1 MRCPRRRVA
10 AAHALSIVT
19 AQNGGV
25 QPDPKAASA
34 LGVASSAMSL
44 RDTIVEVE
52 DFDLEQKFTLVRGRV
67 LLTGVQALVRLP
79 IDQHRADA
87 RRGLRTATFISGYQG
102 SPLGTVDLTIERH
115 RDVLDAH
122 DVVWVPGVNE
132 ELAASAVW
140 GSQEPLLGPLR
151 SHDGVVG
158 MWYGKGPGVD
168 RCGDVF
174 KHANFKGTAPNGGVL
189 ALAGDDPLAK
199 SSTLPT
205 QVEPSFY
212 DAQIPI
218 LYPGSM
224 QEIIDLGL
232 HGIALS
238 RYSGLWVAFKI
249 VTTIADGFGIA
260 EVAPDRIVPTLPE
273 LEIDGRPWR
282 HAQRP
287 GLVTPLSLEQERD
300 IAYGRLEAA
309 VAYAAANG
317 LNEISGATG
326 AARLGIAAA
335 GRTFAELRQALADL
349 GLDDD
354 ALRRFGI
361 RLLRLGMVWPMEPE
375 IVRRF
380 AGGLNEILVLDEKR
394 AFIELFVRDI
404 LYGRAGAPRI
414 VGKTDERG
422 RRLVPADG
430 ELSADRIAAVV
441 ADRLRSGV
449 LGGEVGSLP
458 VAVEARLAL
467 IEAASKAGA
476 AEVARAP
483 YWCSGC
489 PHNRS
494 TAVPD
499 GSFAAAGVGCH
510 AMALWIDDRAK
521 VVHQMGGE
529 GATWIGRAPF
539 TDRPHMFQNVG
550 DGTFFHSASLAVRAA
565 VAAGVDITYKILY
578 NGAVAMTGGQD
589 VAGVMGVPE
598 LTRAMAAEGVGRII
612 VCSDEPGRHAG
623 GGPLATGA
631 EVWGRDRLEEAQLL
645 LRDTPGVTVL
655 IYDQQCAAEK
665 RRERKRGLRP
675 TPTKRIFINEAV
687 CEGCG
692 DCGAKSHCLSVQ
704 PVDTELGPK
713 TRIHQSS
720 CNFDYTCIEG
730 DCPSFIRVKTRTAKN
745 RTAGTAAGAASASGA
760 AGAARTV
767 RAQPPADI
775 EEPDR
780 PVPGPGG
787 YAVFMAGVGG
797 TGVVTVSQVL
807 ATAALLDGLHVL
819 GLDQTGL
826 SQKGGPV
833 VSHLRFFDGEASGAN
848 LIGAGDADCY
858 LGLDLLVAA
867 DPKNLTRADPARTL
881 AVVST
886 SKLPTGDMVAH
897 PDETYPDI
905 DGLLSA
911 IDGATRAGDSVR
923 LDADR
928 MADAL
933 LGTAMPANVLAL
945 GAAYQAGGI
954 PVSAV
959 SIERAIE
966 LNGVAVAANIA
977 AFRWGRVYRRDGA
990 DGLVS
995 LAGVAAAATS
1005 PEAPVAAPGL
1015 GLDSVPA
1022 RAKAAAKALV
1032 QASGLAQVPGPA
1044 GAALAE
1050 MVERRAADLV
1060 DYQSA
1065 GLASE
1070 YVDFVAAASARE
1082 REVMGE
1088 RTELAAAVAHYLYKL
1103 TAYKD
1108 EYEVARLHLRPG
1120 LRQALRDAV
1129 GEYAGYRILLHPP
1142 ALRALG
1148 LKRKISL
1155 GPLQRPALAVLKAMR
1170 RLRGT
1175 PLDLFGYAK
1184 VRRVERQL
1192 IADYRALMEAELDTL
1207 TPDTCERA
1215 VKLAQLPEVIR
1226 GYEDVKLAGVDR
1238 FREQVRAIRNP
1249 DTQPVTLTP
1258 KPAS

>member
-1 MRCPRRRVA
+1 M
-10 AAHALSIVT
+10 L
-19 AQNGGV
+19 Q
-25 QPDPKAASA
+25 
-34 LGVASSAMSL
+34 
-44 RDTIVEVE
+44 
-52 DFDLEQKFTLVRGRV
+52 DFDLDQKFTLERGRV

-87 RRGLRTATFISGYQG
+87 ARGLDTATFISGYQG
-102 SPLGTVDLTIERH
+102 SPLGTVDLTIERNKAL
-115 RDVLDAH
+115 LDAH

-132 ELAASAVW
+132 ELAATAVW

-174 KHANFKGTAPNGGVL
+174 KHGNFKGTAPNGGVL
-189 ALAGDDPLAK
+189 VLAGDDPMAK

-205 QVEPSFY
+205 QVEPAFY

-218 LYPGSM
+218 LYPGSI
-224 QEIIDLGL
+224 QEVLDLGL

-260 EVAPDRIVPTLPE
+260 EVAPDRVVPTCPE
-273 LEIDGRPWR
+273 LEIDGRPWQ
-282 HAQRP
+282 HTQRP
-287 GLVTPLSLEQERD
+287 GLVTPMSLEQEKD
-300 IAYGRLEAA
+300 IAYGRLDAA

-349 GLDDD
+349 GLDEDD
-354 ALRRFGI
+354 LRRFGI
-361 RLLRLGMVWPMEPE
+361 RLLRLGMVWPMEPD

-380 AGGLNEILVLDEKR
+380 ARGLDEILVLDEKR
-394 AFIELFVRDI
+394 AFIELFLRDI
-404 LYGRAGAPRI
+404 LYGSAGAPRV
-414 VGKTDERG
+414 VGKTDELG

-441 ADRLRSGV
+441 ANRFRSGV
-449 LGGEVGSLP
+449 LGGELGALP
-458 VAVEARLAL
+458 VAVEARVAL
-467 IEAASKAGA
+467 IEAAAKAGA
-476 AEVARAP
+476 AEVARSP

-494 TAVPD
+494 TMVPD
-499 GSFAAAGVGCH
+499 GSFAGAGVGCH
-510 AMALWIDDRAK
+510 AMALWIDDRAGI
-521 VVHQMGGE
+521 VHQMGGE

-539 TDRPHMFQNVG
+539 TGRAHMFQNVG

-589 VAGVMGVPE
+589 VAGALGVPE
-598 LTRAMAAEGVGRII
+598 LTQSMAAEGATRII
-612 VCSDEPGRHAG
+612 VCSDDPDRHDTGAA
-623 GGPLATGA
+623 LAAGA
-631 EVWGRDRLEEAQLL
+631 EVWSRDRLEEAQLL

-675 TPTKRIFINEAV
+675 TPTRRIFINEAV

-704 PVDTELGPK
+704 PVETELGTK

-730 DCPSFIRVKTRTAKN
+730 DCPSFIEVRTRPAKTRTADT
-745 RTAGTAAGAASASGA
+745 RPGDAPA
-760 AGAARTV
+760 AGAARAART
-767 RAQPPADI
+767 QPPADI
-775 EEPDR
+775 AEPER

-807 ATAALLDGLHVL
+807 ATAALLDGLDIL

-833 VSHLRFFDGEASGAN
+833 VSHLRFFAGEASGAN

-867 DPKNLTRADPARTL
+867 DPKNLTRADPERTL

-897 PDETYPDI
+897 VDETYPEV
-905 DGLLSA
+905 DGMLA
-911 IDGATRAGDSVR
+911 TIDGATRAGAGIR

-954 PVSAV
+954 PVSAA

-966 LNGVAVAANIA
+966 LNGVAVKANIA
-977 AFRWGRVYRRDGA
+977 AFRWGRVYVREGA

-995 LAGVAAAATS
+995 LAGVAPAATS
-1005 PEAPVAAPGL
+1005 PDQAAAVPGM
-1015 GLDSVPA
+1015 GLDAVPA
-1022 RAKAAAKALV
+1022 GSRAKARSLM
-1032 QASGLAQVPGPA
+1032 QESGLISAPGA
-1044 GAALAE
+1044 GAAALAE
-1050 MVERRAADLV
+1050 LVEQRAADLV
-1060 DYQSA
+1060 DYQSTA
-1065 GLASE
+1065 LASA
-1070 YVDFVAAASARE
+1070 YVDFVDAASARE
-1082 REVMGE
+1082 REVMGD
-1088 RTELAAAVAHYLYKL
+1088 RTDLAEAVARYLYKL

-1120 LRQALRDAV
+1120 VRDAV
-1129 GEYAGYRILLHPP
+1129 HDAVGDFTGYRILLHPP
-1142 ALRALG
+1142 VLRALG

-1155 GPLQRPALAVLKAMR
+1155 GPFQQPALGLLKAMR

-1184 VRRVERQL
+1184 VRRIEREL
-1192 IADYRALMEAELDTL
+1192 ITEYRTLMETELDAL
-1207 TPDTCERA
+1207 TPERYERA
-1215 VKLAQLPEVIR
+1215 VKLAQLPDVIR
-1226 GYEDVKLAGVDR
+1226 GYEDVKLAGVER
-1238 FREQVRAIRNP
+1238 FHEEMRAIRSP
-1249 DTQPVTLTP
+1249 GARPVALTS
-1258 KPAS
+1258 KPTG

>member
-1 MRCPRRRVA
+1 M
-10 AAHALSIVT
+10 
-19 AQNGGV
+19 Q
-25 QPDPKAASA
+25 Q
-34 LGVASSAMSL
+34 
-44 RDTIVEVE
+44 
-52 DFDLEQKFTLVRGRV
+52 DFDLDQKFTLERGRV

-87 RRGLRTATFISGYQG
+87 ARGLRTATFISGYQG
-102 SPLGTVDLTIERH
+102 SPLGTVDLTIERN
-115 RDVLDAH
+115 LDLLTAH

-132 ELAASAVW
+132 ELAATAVW
-140 GSQEPLLGPLR
+140 GSQEPLLGPLAR
-151 SHDGVVG
+151 HDGVVG

-174 KHANFKGTAPNGGVL
+174 KHGNFKGTAPNGGVL
-189 ALAGDDPLAK
+189 VLAGDDPMAK

-238 RYSGLWVAFKI
+238 RYSGLWVAFKV
-249 VTTIADGFGIA
+249 VTTVADGFGIA
-260 EVAPDRIVPTLPE
+260 EVAPDRVVPTLPE
-273 LEIDGRPWR
+273 LEIDGQPWR

-287 GLVTPLSLEQERD
+287 GLVTPMSLEQEKD
-300 IAYGRLEAA
+300 IAYGRLDAA

-335 GRTFAELRQALADL
+335 GRTFQELRQALRDL

-354 ALRRFGI
+354 ALHRFGI
-361 RLLRLGMVWPMEPE
+361 RLLRIQMVWPLEPE

-404 LYGRAGAPRI
+404 LYGRAGAPRV
-414 VGKTDERG
+414 VGKTDELG

-449 LGGEVGSLP
+449 LGGEVGALP

-476 AEVARAP
+476 AEVARLP

-494 TAVPD
+494 TVVPE

-510 AMALWIDDRAK
+510 AMALWIDERAQ

-589 VAGVMGVPE
+589 VAGVIGVPE
-598 LTRAMAAEGVGRII
+598 LTQSMAAEGVSRTI
-612 VCSDEPGRHAG
+612 VCSDDPDRHTG
-623 GGPLATGA
+623 GGPLAPGA
-631 EVWGRDRLEEAQLL
+631 EIWGRDRLEEAQLL

-675 TPTKRIFINEAV
+675 TPTRRIFINEAV

-704 PVDTELGPK
+704 PVDTELGTK

-730 DCPSFIRVKTRTAKN
+730 DCPSFIRVKTRAAKT
-745 RTAGTAAGAASASGA
+745 RAAGAKAPA
-760 AGAARTV
+760 AGAV
-767 RAQPPADI
+767 RNVQAQPPADI
-775 EEPDR
+775 AEPDR

-787 YAVFMAGVGG
+787 YGVFMAGVGG

-807 ATAALLDGLHVL
+807 ATAALLDGLDVI

-848 LIGAGDADCY
+848 LIGAGGTDCY
-858 LGLDLLVAA
+858 LGMDLLVAA
-867 DPKNLTRADPARTL
+867 DPKNLAKADRDRTL

-897 PDETYPDI
+897 TEETYPDT
-905 DGLLSA
+905 DRLLA
-911 IDGATRAGDSVR
+911 TIDGATRAGAGVR

-933 LGTAMPANVLAL
+933 LGTAMPANVLVL

-954 PVSAV
+954 PVSAAA
-959 SIERAIE
+959 IERAIE

-977 AFRWGRVYRRDGA
+977 AFRWGRLYRRDGI

-995 LAGVAAAATS
+995 VAGIAGVAPAS
-1005 PEAPVAAPGL
+1005 APGDGDAPSL

-1022 RAKAAAKALV
+1022 RAKAAARVLV
-1032 QASGLAQVPGPA
+1032 ENSGLAASTTEA

-1050 MVERRAADLV
+1050 TVERRAADLV
-1060 DYQSA
+1060 DYQSRE
-1065 GLASE
+1065 LASA
-1070 YVDFVAAASARE
+1070 YVDFVDAASARE
-1082 REVMGE
+1082 REVMGD
-1088 RTELAAAVAHYLYKL
+1088 RTELADAVARYLYKL

-1120 LRQALRDAV
+1120 MADAMRNAV
-1129 GEYAGYRILLHPP
+1129 GDFAGYRILLHPP
-1142 ALRALG
+1142 VLRALG

-1155 GPLQRPALAVLKAMR
+1155 GPFQRPVLAVLKGLR

-1175 PLDLFGYAK
+1175 PFDVFGYAG
-1184 VRRVERQL
+1184 VRRTEREL
-1192 IADYRALMEAELDTL
+1192 IAEYRSLMEAELDAL
-1207 TPDTCERA
+1207 TPDTYDRA
-1215 VKLAQLPEVIR
+1215 LKLAQLPDVIR
-1226 GYEDVKLAGVDR
+1226 GYEDVKLANVER
-1238 FREQVRAIRNP
+1238 FREQVRAIRSP
-1249 DTQPVTLTP
+1249 GTRPVALTA
-1258 KPAS
+1258 KPAG

>member
-1 MRCPRRRVA
+1 M
-10 AAHALSIVT
+10 
-19 AQNGGV
+19 
-25 QPDPKAASA
+25 
-34 LGVASSAMSL
+34 
-44 RDTIVEVE
+44 E
-52 DFDLEQKFTLVRGRV
+52 DFDLDQKFTLERGRV
-67 LLTGVQALVRLP
+67 LLTGIQALVRLP

-87 RRGLRTATFISGYQG
+87 ARGLRTATFISGYQG
-102 SPLGTVDLTIERH
+102 SPLGTVDLTIERNMA
-115 RDVLDAH
+115 LMEAH

-132 ELAASAVW
+132 ELAATAVW
-140 GSQEPLLGPLR
+140 GSQEPLLGPLAR
-151 SHDGVVG
+151 HDGVVG

-174 KHANFKGTAPNGGVL
+174 KHANFKGTAANGGVL
-189 ALAGDDPLAK
+189 VLAGDDPMAK

-205 QVEPSFY
+205 QVEPTFY
-212 DAQIPI
+212 DAQMPV

-238 RYSGLWVAFKI
+238 RYSGLWTAFKV

-260 EVAPDRIVPTLPE
+260 EVAPDRVVPIDPG
-273 LEIDGRPWR
+273 LEIDGEPWR
-282 HAQRP
+282 HVQRP
-287 GLVTPLSLEQERD
+287 GLVTPLSLEQEKD

-326 AARLGIAAA
+326 VARLGIVAA
-335 GRTFAELRQALADL
+335 GRTFQELRQALGDL

-354 ALRRFGI
+354 GLRRFGI
-361 RLLRLGMVWPMEPE
+361 RLLRMGMVWPMERE

-380 AGGLNEILVLDEKR
+380 AGGLDEILVLDEKR

-404 LYGRAGAPRI
+404 LYGRAGAPRV

-449 LGGEVGSLP
+449 LGGEVGALP

-467 IEAASKAGA
+467 IEAAAAAGA
-476 AEVARAP
+476 AEVARTP

-494 TAVPD
+494 TVVPD
-499 GSFAAAGVGCH
+499 GSFVGAGVGCH
-510 AMALWIDDRAK
+510 AMALWIDDRAQI
-521 VVHQMGGE
+521 VHQMGGE

-539 TDRPHMFQNVG
+539 TDRSHMFQNVG

-589 VAGVMGVPE
+589 VAGAIDVPE
-598 LTRAMAAEGVGRII
+598 LTQSMDAEGVSRII
-612 VCSDEPGRHAG
+612 VCSDDPDRHTG
-623 GGPLATGA
+623 GGPLAEGA
-631 EVWGRDRLEEAQLL
+631 EVWGRGRLEEAQLA

-704 PVDTELGPK
+704 PVDTELGTK

-730 DCPSFIRVKTRTAKN
+730 DCPSFIQVKTRPAK
-745 RTAGTAAGAASASGA
+745 AKASVAAAAGAGRGAPSA
-760 AGAARTV
+760 
-767 RAQPPADI
+767 PPADI
-775 EEPDR
+775 AEPHR
-780 PVPGPGG
+780 PVPGPDG

-807 ATAALLDGLHVL
+807 ATAALLDGLDVM

-833 VSHLRFFDGEASGAN
+833 VSHLRFFDGEAKGAN
-848 LIGAGDADCY
+848 LIGAGGADCY

-867 DPKNLTRADPARTL
+867 DPKNLAKADPERTV

-886 SKLPTGDMVAH
+886 SKLPTGDMVSH
-897 PDETYPDI
+897 VEETYPDI
-905 DGLLSA
+905 DGMLSS
-911 IDGATRAGDSVR
+911 IDGATRTGASVR

-954 PVSAV
+954 PVSAA

-977 AFRWGRVYRRDGA
+977 AFRWGRVYVREGT

-995 LAGVAAAATS
+995 LAGVAPAATT
-1005 PEAPVAAPGL
+1005 ETAAAAPGL

-1022 RAKAAAKALV
+1022 RAKAIARSLV
-1032 QASGLAQVPGPA
+1032 QNSGLAAIPTDG
-1044 GAALAE
+1044 GAA
-1050 MVERRAADLV
+1050 MVETVQRRAADLV
-1060 DYQSA
+1060 DYQSRE
-1065 GLASE
+1065 LASQ
-1070 YVDFVAAASARE
+1070 YVDFVDAASARE
-1082 REVMGE
+1082 REVMGD
-1088 RTELAAAVAHYLYKL
+1088 RTELAEAVARYLYKL

-1108 EYEVARLHLRPG
+1108 EYEVGRLHLRPG
-1120 LRQALRDAV
+1120 VAEAMRDAV
-1129 GEYAGYRILLHPP
+1129 GDFAGYRILLHPP
-1142 ALRALG
+1142 VLRALG

-1155 GPLQRPALAVLKAMR
+1155 GPFQRPALVVLKALR

-1175 PLDLFGYAK
+1175 PFDLFGYAR
-1184 VRRVERQL
+1184 VRRVEREL
-1192 IADYRALMEAELDTL
+1192 IAEYRALMEAELDSL
-1207 TPDTCERA
+1207 TPATYERA
-1215 VKLAQLPEVIR
+1215 MKLAQLPDVIR
-1226 GYEDVKLAGVDR
+1226 GYEEVKLAGVQR
-1238 FREQVRAIRNP
+1238 FREQVRAIRSP
-1249 DTQPVTLTP
+1249 DASPVALTA
-1258 KPAS
+1258 KPGPRG

>member
-1 MRCPRRRVA
+1 M
-10 AAHALSIVT
+10 
-19 AQNGGV
+19 
-25 QPDPKAASA
+25 
-34 LGVASSAMSL
+34 
-44 RDTIVEVE
+44 E
-52 DFDLEQKFTLVRGRV
+52 DFDLDQKFTLERGRV
-67 LLTGVQALVRLP
+67 LLTGIQALVRLP

-87 RRGLRTATFISGYQG
+87 ARGLRTATFISGYQG
-102 SPLGTVDLTIERH
+102 SPLGTVDLTIERNMA
-115 RDVLDAH
+115 LMEAH

-132 ELAASAVW
+132 ELAATAVW
-140 GSQEPLLGPLR
+140 GSQEPLLGPLAR
-151 SHDGVVG
+151 HDGVVG

-174 KHANFKGTAPNGGVL
+174 KHANFKGTAAGGGVL
-189 ALAGDDPLAK
+189 VLAGDDPMAK

-205 QVEPSFY
+205 QVEPTFY
-212 DAQIPI
+212 DAQMPV

-238 RYSGLWVAFKI
+238 RYSGLWTAFKV

-260 EVAPDRIVPTLPE
+260 EVAPDRVVPIDPG
-273 LEIDGRPWR
+273 LEIDGEPWR
-282 HAQRP
+282 HVQRP
-287 GLVTPLSLEQERD
+287 GLVTPLSLEQEKD
-300 IAYGRLEAA
+300 IAYGRLTAA

-326 AARLGIAAA
+326 VARLGIVAA
-335 GRTFAELRQALADL
+335 GRTFQELRQALGDL

-354 ALRRFGI
+354 GLRRFGI
-361 RLLRLGMVWPMEPE
+361 RLLRMGMVWPVEPE

-380 AGGLNEILVLDEKR
+380 AGGLDEILVLDEKR

-404 LYGRAGAPRI
+404 LYGRAGAPRV

-449 LGGEVGSLP
+449 LGGEVGALP

-467 IEAASKAGA
+467 IEAAAAAGA
-476 AEVARAP
+476 AEVARTP

-494 TAVPD
+494 TVVPD
-499 GSFAAAGVGCH
+499 GSFVGAGVGCH
-510 AMALWIDDRAK
+510 AMALWIDDRAQI
-521 VVHQMGGE
+521 VHQMGGE

-539 TDRPHMFQNVG
+539 TDRSHMFQNVG

-589 VAGVMGVPE
+589 VAGAIGVPE
-598 LTRAMAAEGVGRII
+598 LTQSMDAEGVSRII
-612 VCSDEPGRHAG
+612 VCSDDPDRHAG
-623 GGPLATGA
+623 GGPLAEGA
-631 EVWGRDRLEEAQLL
+631 EVWGRDRLEEAQLA

-704 PVDTELGPK
+704 PVDTELGTK

-730 DCPSFIRVKTRTAKN
+730 DCPSFIQVKTRPAK
-745 RTAGTAAGAASASGA
+745 APASVAAAAGAGRGAPSA
-760 AGAARTV
+760 
-767 RAQPPADI
+767 PPADI
-775 EEPDR
+775 AEPDR
-780 PVPGPGG
+780 PVPGPDG

-807 ATAALLDGLHVL
+807 ATAALLDGLDVM

-833 VSHLRFFDGEASGAN
+833 VSHLRFFDGEAQGAN
-848 LIGAGDADCY
+848 LIGAGGADCY

-867 DPKNLTRADPARTL
+867 DPKNLAKADPERTV

-897 PDETYPDI
+897 VEETYPDI
-905 DGLLSA
+905 DGMLSS
-911 IDGATRAGDSVR
+911 IDGATRTGASVR

-954 PVSAV
+954 PVSAA

-977 AFRWGRVYRRDGA
+977 AFRWGRVYVREGT

-995 LAGVAAAATS
+995 LAGVAPAATA
-1005 PEAPVAAPGL
+1005 ETAAAAPGL

-1022 RAKAAAKALV
+1022 RAKAIARSLV
-1032 QASGLAQVPGPA
+1032 QNSGLAAIPTDG
-1044 GAALAE
+1044 GAA
-1050 MVERRAADLV
+1050 MVETVQRRAADLV
-1060 DYQSA
+1060 DYQSRE
-1065 GLASE
+1065 LASQ
-1070 YVDFVAAASARE
+1070 YVDFVDAASARE
-1082 REVMGE
+1082 REVMGD
-1088 RTELAAAVAHYLYKL
+1088 RTELAEAVARYLYKL

-1108 EYEVARLHLRPG
+1108 EYEVGRLHLRPG
-1120 LRQALRDAV
+1120 VAEAMRDAV
-1129 GEYAGYRILLHPP
+1129 GDFAGYRILLHPP
-1142 ALRALG
+1142 VLRALG

-1155 GPLQRPALAVLKAMR
+1155 GPLQRPALALLKAMR

-1175 PLDLFGYAK
+1175 PFDLFGYAK
-1184 VRRVERQL
+1184 VRRVEREL
-1192 IADYRALMEAELDTL
+1192 IAEYRTLMEAELDSL
-1207 TPDTCERA
+1207 TPATYERA
-1215 VKLAQLPEVIR
+1215 MKLAQLPDVIR
-1226 GYEDVKLAGVDR
+1226 GYEEVKLAGVQR
-1238 FREQVRAIRNP
+1238 FREQVRAIRSP
-1249 DTQPVTLTP
+1249 DASPVALTA
-1258 KPAS
+1258 KPAG

>member
-1 MRCPRRRVA
+1 
-10 AAHALSIVT
+10 
-19 AQNGGV
+19 
-25 QPDPKAASA
+25 
-34 LGVASSAMSL
+34 MSL
-44 RDTIVEVE
+44 EPSELSTLQ
-52 DFDLEQKFTLVRGRV
+52 DFDLDQKFTLERGRV
-67 LLTGVQALVRLP
+67 LLTGIQAVVRLP

-87 RRGLRTATFISGYQG
+87 ARGLRTATFISGYQG
-102 SPLGTVDLTIERH
+102 SPLGTVDLTIERN
-115 RDVLDAH
+115 LDMLTAH

-132 ELAASAVW
+132 ELAATAVW
-140 GSQEPLLGPLR
+140 GSQEPLLGPLAR
-151 SHDGVVG
+151 HDGVVG

-174 KHANFKGTAPNGGVL
+174 KHGNFKGTAPNGGVL
-189 ALAGDDPLAK
+189 VLAGDDPMAK

-205 QVEPSFY
+205 QVEPAFY

-224 QEIIDLGL
+224 QEVIDLGL

-238 RYSGLWVAFKI
+238 RYSGLWVAFKV
-249 VTTIADGFGIA
+249 VTTVAGGFGIA
-260 EVAPDRIVPTLPE
+260 EVAPDRIVPVDPE
-273 LEIDGRPWR
+273 LEIDGKPW
-282 HAQRP
+282 HHVQRP
-287 GLVTPLSLEQERD
+287 GLVTPLSLEQEKD
-300 IAYGRLEAA
+300 IVYGRLEAA
-309 VAYAAANG
+309 AAYAAANG

-335 GRTFAELRQALADL
+335 GRTFGELRQALSDL

-354 ALRRFGI
+354 ALHRFGI
-361 RLLRLGMVWPMEPE
+361 RLLRIGMVWPLEPG

-380 AGGLNEILVLDEKR
+380 AAGLNEILVLDEKR

-404 LYGRAGAPRI
+404 LYGRAGAPRV
-414 VGKTDERG
+414 VGKTDEQG

-430 ELSADRIAAVV
+430 ELSADRIAVAV

-449 LGGEVGSLP
+449 LGGGVGALP
-458 VAVEARLAL
+458 MAMEARLAL

-476 AEVARAP
+476 AVLSRAP

-494 TAVPD
+494 TAVPE

-510 AMALWIDDRAK
+510 AMALWIDDRAQ

-539 TDRPHMFQNVG
+539 TDRTHMFQNVG

-589 VAGVMGVPE
+589 VAGAIGVPE
-598 LTRAMAAEGVGRII
+598 LTQSMAAEGVSRTI
-612 VCSDEPGRHAG
+612 VCSDDPDRHAG
-623 GGPLATGA
+623 GGPLAPGA
-631 EVWGRDRLEEAQLL
+631 EVWGRDRLDEAQIA

-655 IYDQQCAAEK
+655 IYDQQCAATK

-704 PVDTELGPK
+704 PVDTELGTK

-730 DCPSFIRVKTRTAKN
+730 DCPSFIRVKTRPAK
-745 RTAGTAAGAASASGA
+745 TGPAGAKTPP
-760 AGAARTV
+760 AGAARTM

-775 EEPDR
+775 AEPDR
-780 PVPGPGG
+780 PVPGPDG
-787 YAVFMAGVGG
+787 YGVFMAGVGG

-807 ATAALLDGLHVL
+807 ATAALLDGLDIL

-833 VSHLRFFDGEASGAN
+833 VSHLRFFGGVASGAN

-867 DPKNLTRADPARTL
+867 DPKNLAKADPERTL
-881 AVVST
+881 AVTST
-886 SKLPTGDMVAH
+886 SKLPTGHMVAH
-897 PDETYPDI
+897 VDETYPEI
-905 DGLLSA
+905 DGMLAA
-911 IDGATRAGDSVR
+911 IDGATRASASIR

-954 PVSAV
+954 PVSAA
-959 SIERAIE
+959 SIEEAIK

-977 AFRWGRVYRRDGA
+977 AFRWGRVYVREGA

-995 LAGVAAAATS
+995 LAGVSPAAAL
-1005 PEAPVAAPGL
+1005 PETAAAAPGL

-1022 RAKAAAKALV
+1022 RAKATARALL
-1032 QASGLAQVPGPA
+1032 QRSGLATVPTDGA
-1044 GAALAE
+1044 AALAE
-1050 MVERRAADLV
+1050 MVERRAADLA

-1065 GLASE
+1065 SLASE
-1070 YVDFVAAASARE
+1070 YVDFVDAASARE

-1088 RTELAAAVAHYLYKL
+1088 RTELAEAVARYLHKL
-1103 TAYKD
+1103 IAYKD

-1120 LRQALRDAV
+1120 LHEAMRDAV
-1129 GEYAGYRILLHPP
+1129 GDYAGYRILLHPP

-1192 IADYRALMEAELDTL
+1192 VADYRALLEAELNSL
-1207 TPDTCERA
+1207 TPGTYERA
-1215 VKLAQLPEVIR
+1215 VKLAQLPDVIR
-1226 GYEDVKLAGVDR
+1226 GYEDVKLAGVER
-1238 FREQVRAIRNP
+1238 FGEQVRAVRSP
-1249 DTQPVTLTP
+1249 DTRPVALTT
-1258 KPAS
+1258 KPAG

>member
-1 MRCPRRRVA
+1 M
-10 AAHALSIVT
+10 
-19 AQNGGV
+19 
-25 QPDPKAASA
+25 QP
-34 LGVASSAMSL
+34 
-44 RDTIVEVE
+44 
-52 DFDLEQKFTLVRGRV
+52 DFDLDQKFTLERGRV
-67 LLTGVQALVRLP
+67 LVTGVQALVRLP

-87 RRGLRTATFISGYQG
+87 ARGLRTATFISGYQG
-102 SPLGTVDLTIERH
+102 SPLGTVDLTIERN
-115 RDVLDAH
+115 LDLLTAH

-132 ELAASAVW
+132 ELAATAVW
-140 GSQEPLLGPLR
+140 GSQEPLLGPLAR
-151 SHDGVVG
+151 HDGVVG

-189 ALAGDDPLAK
+189 VLAGDDPMAK

-205 QVEPSFY
+205 QVEPAFY
-212 DAQIPI
+212 DAQIPV
-218 LYPGSM
+218 LYPGTM
-224 QEIIDLGL
+224 QEVIDLGL

-238 RYSGLWVAFKI
+238 RYSGLWTAFKI
-249 VTTIADGFGIA
+249 VTTVADGFGVA
-260 EVAPDRIVPTLPE
+260 EVAPDRIVPVDPG
-273 LEIDGRPWR
+273 LEIDGEPWR
-282 HAQRP
+282 HIQRP
-287 GLVTPLSLEQERD
+287 GLVTPLSLEQEKD
-300 IAYGRLEAA
+300 IVYGRLEAA
-309 VAYAAANG
+309 TAYAAANG
-317 LNEISGATG
+317 LNEISGAAG
-326 AARLGIAAA
+326 AARLGIVAA
-335 GRTFAELRQALADL
+335 GRTFTELRQALDDL
-349 GLDDD
+349 GLDDE
-354 ALRRFGI
+354 ALRHFGI
-361 RLLRLGMVWPMEPE
+361 RLLRLGMVWPVEPE

-380 AGGLNEILVLDEKR
+380 AGGLDEILVLDEKR

-404 LYGRAGAPRI
+404 LYGRSGAPRV

-430 ELSADRIAAVV
+430 ELSADRIAVVV

-449 LGGEVGSLP
+449 LGGEVGALP

-467 IEAASKAGA
+467 IEAAARAGE
-476 AEVARAP
+476 AEVARTP

-494 TAVPD
+494 TAAPD
-499 GSFAAAGVGCH
+499 GSFVGAGVGCH
-510 AMALWIDDRAK
+510 AMALWIDDRAQI
-521 VVHQMGGE
+521 VHQMGGE

-539 TDRPHMFQNVG
+539 TERPHIFQNVG

-589 VAGVMGVPE
+589 VAGAIGVPE
-598 LTRAMAAEGVGRII
+598 LTQSMAAEGVSRTI
-612 VCSDEPGRHAG
+612 VCSDDPDRHAG
-623 GGPLATGA
+623 GGPLAPGA
-631 EVWGRDRLEEAQLL
+631 EIWGRDRLEEAQLL

-704 PVDTELGPK
+704 PVDTELGAK

-730 DCPSFIRVKTRTAKN
+730 DCPSFIRVKTRPDPARAGKAVA
-745 RTAGTAAGAASASGA
+745 AGTGRAAPSA
-760 AGAARTV
+760 
-767 RAQPPADI
+767 PPAGI
-775 EEPDR
+775 AEPDR
-780 PVPGPGG
+780 PVPGPDGF
-787 YAVFMAGVGG
+787 AVFMAGVGG

-807 ATAALLDGLHVL
+807 ATAALLDGLGVI

-848 LIGAGDADCY
+848 LIGAGGTDCY

-867 DPKNLTRADPARTL
+867 DPKNLAKADRDRTL

-897 PDETYPDI
+897 VDEAYPDI
-905 DGLLSA
+905 EQMLA
-911 IDGATRAGDSVR
+911 TIDGTTRAGASVR

-933 LGTAMPANVLAL
+933 LGTAMPANVLVL

-954 PVSAV
+954 PVSAA

-977 AFRWGRVYRRDGA
+977 AFRWGRLYTRDGI

-995 LAGVAAAATS
+995 LAGVAGVAPAAA
-1005 PEAPVAAPGL
+1005 PAPAEPAGPGL
-1015 GLDSVPA
+1015 GLDA
-1022 RAKAAAKALV
+1022 AGTRAKAAARSLV
-1032 QASGLAQVPGPA
+1032 QNSGLAAVPGDL

-1050 MVERRAADLV
+1050 TVERRAADLV
-1060 DYQSA
+1060 DYQSRE
-1065 GLASE
+1065 LASA
-1070 YVDFVAAASARE
+1070 YVDFVDAASARE
-1082 REVMGE
+1082 REVMGD
-1088 RTELAAAVAHYLYKL
+1088 RTELAEGVARYLYKL

-1120 LRQALRDAV
+1120 MADAMRDAV
-1129 GEYAGYRILLHPP
+1129 GDFAGYRILLHPP
-1142 ALRALG
+1142 VLRALG

-1155 GPLQRPALAVLKAMR
+1155 GPFQRPALAVLKGLR

-1175 PLDLFGYAK
+1175 PFDVFGYAG
-1184 VRRVERQL
+1184 VRRTEREL
-1192 IADYRALMEAELDTL
+1192 IAEYRSLMEAELDAL
-1207 TPDTCERA
+1207 TPDTYGRA
-1215 VKLAQLPEVIR
+1215 LELAGLPDIIR
-1226 GYEDVKLAGVDR
+1226 GYEDVKLANVER
-1238 FREQVRAIRNP
+1238 FREQVRAIRSP
-1249 DTQPVTLTP
+1249 DSRPVALTA
-1258 KPAS
+1258 KPGS

>member
-1 MRCPRRRVA
+1 M
-10 AAHALSIVT
+10 L
-19 AQNGGV
+19 
-25 QPDPKAASA
+25 
-34 LGVASSAMSL
+34 L
-44 RDTIVEVE
+44 E
-52 DFDLEQKFTLVRGRV
+52 DFDLDQKFTLERGRV
-67 LLTGVQALVRLP
+67 LLTGIQAVVRLP

-87 RRGLRTATFISGYQG
+87 ARGLRTATFISGYQG

-115 RDVLDAH
+115 KALLDAH

-132 ELAASAVW
+132 ELAATAVW
-140 GSQEPLLGPLR
+140 GSQEPLLGPLAR
-151 SHDGVVG
+151 HDGVVG

-174 KHANFKGTAPNGGVL
+174 KHGNFKGTAPNGGVL
-189 ALAGDDPLAK
+189 VLAGDDPMAK

-205 QVEPSFY
+205 QVEPAFY

-224 QEIIDLGL
+224 QEVIDLGL

-238 RYSGLWVAFKI
+238 RYSGLWVAFKV
-249 VTTIADGFGIA
+249 VTTVADGFGIA
-260 EVAPDRIVPTLPE
+260 EVAPDRIVPVDPE
-273 LEIDGRPWR
+273 LEIDGKPW
-282 HAQRP
+282 HHVQRP
-287 GLVTPLSLEQERD
+287 GLVTPLSLEQEKD
-300 IAYGRLEAA
+300 IVYGRLEAA
-309 VAYAAANG
+309 AAYAAANG

-335 GRTFAELRQALADL
+335 GRTFGELRQALSDL

-354 ALRRFGI
+354 ALHRFGI
-361 RLLRLGMVWPMEPE
+361 RLLRIGMVWPLEPE

-404 LYGRAGAPRI
+404 LYGRAGAPRV
-414 VGKTDERG
+414 VGKTDEQG

-430 ELSADRIAAVV
+430 ELSADRIAVAVADRIAVAV

-449 LGGEVGSLP
+449 LGGGVGALP
-458 VAVEARLAL
+458 MAMEARLAL

-476 AEVARAP
+476 AVLSRAP

-494 TAVPD
+494 TAVPE

-510 AMALWIDDRAK
+510 AMALWIDERAQ

-589 VAGVMGVPE
+589 VAGAIGVPE
-598 LTRAMAAEGVGRII
+598 LTQSMAAEGVSRTI
-612 VCSDEPGRHAG
+612 VCSDDPDRHAG
-623 GGPLATGA
+623 GGPLAPGA
-631 EVWGRDRLEEAQLL
+631 EVWGRDRLDEAQIA

-655 IYDQQCAAEK
+655 IYDQQCAATK

-704 PVDTELGPK
+704 PVDTELGTK

-730 DCPSFIRVKTRTAKN
+730 DCPSFIRVKTRPAK
-745 RTAGTAAGAASASGA
+745 TGPAGAKTPP
-760 AGAARTV
+760 AGAARTM

-775 EEPDR
+775 AEPDR
-780 PVPGPGG
+780 PVPGPDG
-787 YAVFMAGVGG
+787 YGVFMAGVGG

-807 ATAALLDGLHVL
+807 ATAALLDGLDIL

-833 VSHLRFFDGEASGAN
+833 VSHLRFFAGEASGAN

-867 DPKNLTRADPARTL
+867 DPKNLTRADPERTL

-897 PDETYPDI
+897 IDETYPDV
-905 DGLLSA
+905 DGLLA
-911 IDGATRAGDSVR
+911 TIDGATRAGANIR

-933 LGTAMPANVLAL
+933 CGTAMPANVLAL

-954 PVSAV
+954 PVSAAA
-959 SIERAIE
+959 IERAIE
-966 LNGVAVAANIA
+966 LNGVAVKANIA
-977 AFRWGRVYRRDGA
+977 AFRWGRVYVREGA

-995 LAGVAAAATS
+995 LAGVASVPTS
-1005 PEAPVAAPGL
+1005 PDQPEAVPGL
-1015 GLDSVPA
+1015 GLDGAGA
-1022 RAKAAAKALV
+1022 RAKATARSLM
-1032 QASGLAQVPGPA
+1032 QESGLAQVNSEA

-1050 MVERRAADLV
+1050 LVERRAADLV

-1065 GLASE
+1065 ALASA
-1070 YVDFVAAASARE
+1070 YVDFVDAASARE
-1082 REVMGE
+1082 REVMGD
-1088 RTELAAAVAHYLYKL
+1088 RTDLAEAVARYLYKL

-1120 LRQALRDAV
+1120 VRDAMHDAV
-1129 GEYAGYRILLHPP
+1129 GDFAGYHILLHPP
-1142 ALRALG
+1142 VLRALG
-1148 LKRKISL
+1148 LKRKIRM
-1155 GPLQRPALAVLKAMR
+1155 GPFQQPALGLLKAMR
-1170 RLRGT
+1170 RVRGT

-1184 VRRVERQL
+1184 VRRIEREL
-1192 IADYRALMEAELDTL
+1192 ITEYRTLMEAELDAL
-1207 TPDTCERA
+1207 TPERYERA
-1215 VKLAQLPEVIR
+1215 VKLAQLPDVIR
-1226 GYEDVKLAGVDR
+1226 GYEDVKLAGVER
-1238 FREQVRAIRNP
+1238 FHEEMRAIRSP
-1249 DTQPVTLTP
+1249 GTRPVALTT
-1258 KPAS
+1258 KPTG

>member
-1 MRCPRRRVA
+1 MPSA
-10 AAHALSIVT
+10 AAPQA
-19 AQNGGV
+19 
-25 QPDPKAASA
+25 
-34 LGVASSAMSL
+34 
-44 RDTIVEVE
+44 E
-52 DFDLEQKFTLVRGRV
+52 DFDLDQKFTLERGRV

-87 RRGLRTATFISGYQG
+87 ARGLRTATFISGYQG
-102 SPLGTVDLTIERH
+102 SPLGTVDLTIERNMA
-115 RDVLDAH
+115 LMEAH

-132 ELAASAVW
+132 ELAATAVW
-140 GSQEPLLGPLR
+140 GSQEPLLGPLAR
-151 SHDGVVG
+151 HDGVVG

-189 ALAGDDPLAK
+189 VLAGDDPMAK

-205 QVEPSFY
+205 QVEPTFY
-212 DAQIPI
+212 DAQIPV
-218 LYPGSM
+218 LYPGTM
-224 QEIIDLGL
+224 QEVIDLGL

-238 RYSGLWVAFKI
+238 RYSGLWTAFKV
-249 VTTIADGFGIA
+249 VTTVADGFGIA
-260 EVAPDRIVPTLPE
+260 EVGPDRIVPVDPG
-273 LEIDGRPWR
+273 LEIDGQPWR
-282 HAQRP
+282 HIQRP
-287 GLVTPLSLEQERD
+287 GLVTPLSLEQEKD

-317 LNEISGATG
+317 LNEISGTTG
-326 AARLGIAAA
+326 VARLGIVAA
-335 GRTFAELRQALADL
+335 GRTFQELRQALGDL

-354 ALRRFGI
+354 GLRRFGI
-361 RLLRLGMVWPMEPE
+361 RLLRLGMVWPVEPE

-380 AGGLNEILVLDEKR
+380 AGGLDEILVLDEKR

-404 LYGRAGAPRI
+404 LYGRAGAPRV

-449 LGGEVGSLP
+449 LGGEVGALP

-467 IEAASKAGA
+467 IEAAAAAGA
-476 AEVARAP
+476 AEVARTP

-494 TAVPD
+494 TVVPD
-499 GSFAAAGVGCH
+499 GSFVGAGVGCH
-510 AMALWIDDRAK
+510 AMALWIDDRAQI
-521 VVHQMGGE
+521 VHQMGGE

-539 TDRPHMFQNVG
+539 TDRSHMFQNVG

-589 VAGVMGVPE
+589 VAGAIGVPE
-598 LTRAMAAEGVGRII
+598 LTQSMDAEGVSRII
-612 VCSDEPGRHAG
+612 VCSDDPDRHSGDA
-623 GGPLATGA
+623 PLAEGA
-631 EVWGRDRLEEAQLL
+631 EIWRRDRLEEAQLA

-655 IYDQQCAAEK
+655 IYDQECAAEK

-704 PVDTELGPK
+704 PVDTELGTK

-730 DCPSFIRVKTRTAKN
+730 DCPSFIRVKTRPAK
-745 RTAGTAAGAASASGA
+745 AKAAAGAVRVA
-760 AGAARTV
+760 
-767 RAQPPADI
+767 RAQPPDDI
-775 EEPDR
+775 AQPDL
-780 PVPGPGG
+780 PVPGPDG
-787 YAVFMAGVGG
+787 YGLFMAGVGG

-807 ATAALLDGLHVL
+807 ATAALLDGLDVM

-833 VSHLRFFDGEASGAN
+833 VSHLRFFDGEAKGAN
-848 LIGAGDADCY
+848 LIGAGGADCY
-858 LGLDLLVAA
+858 LGLDMLVAA
-867 DPKNLTRADPARTL
+867 DPKNLAKADPERTV

-897 PDETYPDI
+897 VEETYPDI
-905 DGLLSA
+905 DGMLST
-911 IDGATRAGDSVR
+911 IDGATRTGASIR

-954 PVSAV
+954 PVSAA

-966 LNGVAVAANIA
+966 LNGVAVATNIA
-977 AFRWGRVYRRDGA
+977 AFRWGRVYAREGT

-995 LAGVAAAATS
+995 LAGVASLATAETAA
-1005 PEAPVAAPGL
+1005 AAPGL

-1022 RAKAAAKALV
+1022 RAKATARSLV
-1032 QASGLAQVPGPA
+1032 QNSGLAAIPTDD
-1044 GAALAE
+1044 GAAMVE
-1050 MVERRAADLV
+1050 TVERRAADLV
-1060 DYQSA
+1060 DYQSRE
-1065 GLASE
+1065 LASQ
-1070 YVDFVAAASARE
+1070 YVDFVDAASARE
-1082 REVMGE
+1082 REVMGD
-1088 RTELAAAVAHYLYKL
+1088 RTELAEAVARYLYKL

-1108 EYEVARLHLRPG
+1108 EYEVARLHLRTG
-1120 LRQALRDAV
+1120 VADAMRGAV
-1129 GEYAGYRILLHPP
+1129 GDFSGYRILLHPP
-1142 ALRALG
+1142 VLRALG
-1148 LKRKISL
+1148 MKRKISL
-1155 GPLQRPALAVLKAMR
+1155 GPFQRPALVVLKALR

-1175 PLDLFGYAK
+1175 PFDLFGYAK
-1184 VRRVERQL
+1184 VRRVEREL
-1192 IADYRALMEAELDTL
+1192 IAEYRTLMEAELDSL
-1207 TPDTCERA
+1207 TPATYERA
-1215 VKLAQLPEVIR
+1215 TKLAQLPDVIR
-1226 GYEDVKLAGVDR
+1226 GYEDVKLAGVER
-1238 FREQVRAIRNP
+1238 FRQEVRAMRSP
-1249 DTQPVTLTP
+1249 DARPVALTA
-1258 KPAS
+1258 KPGPAG

>member
-1 MRCPRRRVA
+1 MP
-10 AAHALSIVT
+10 
-19 AQNGGV
+19 
-25 QPDPKAASA
+25 
-34 LGVASSAMSL
+34 LGVAA
-44 RDTIVEVE
+44 RGQ
-52 DFDLEQKFTLVRGRV
+52 DFDLDQKFTLERGRV
-67 LLTGVQALVRLP
+67 LVTGVQALVRLP

-87 RRGLRTATFISGYQG
+87 ARGLRTATFISGYQG
-102 SPLGTVDLTIERH
+102 SPLGTVDLTIERN
-115 RDVLDAH
+115 LDLLTAH

-132 ELAASAVW
+132 ELAATAVW
-140 GSQEPLLGPLR
+140 GSQEPLLGPLAR
-151 SHDGVVG
+151 HDGVVG

-174 KHANFKGTAPNGGVL
+174 KHANFKGTAPDGGVL
-189 ALAGDDPLAK
+189 VLAGDDPMAK

-205 QVEPSFY
+205 QVEPAFY
-212 DAQIPI
+212 DAQIPV
-218 LYPGSM
+218 LYPGTM
-224 QEIIDLGL
+224 QEVIDLGL

-238 RYSGLWVAFKI
+238 RYSGLWTAFKI
-249 VTTIADGFGIA
+249 VTTVADGFGVA
-260 EVAPDRIVPTLPE
+260 EVAPDRIMPVDPE
-273 LEIDGRPWR
+273 LEIDGEPWR
-282 HAQRP
+282 HVQRP
-287 GLVTPLSLEQERD
+287 GLVTPLSLEQEKD
-300 IAYGRLEAA
+300 IVYGRLEAA
-309 VAYAAANG
+309 TAYAAANG
-317 LNEISGATG
+317 LNEIIGAAG
-326 AARLGIAAA
+326 AARLGIVAA
-335 GRTFAELRQALADL
+335 GRTFTELRQALDDL
-349 GLDDD
+349 GLDDE
-354 ALRRFGI
+354 ALRHFGI
-361 RLLRLGMVWPMEPE
+361 RLLRLGMVWPVEPE

-380 AGGLNEILVLDEKR
+380 AGGLDEILVLDEKR

-404 LYGRAGAPRI
+404 LYGRAGAPRV

-430 ELSADRIAAVV
+430 ELSADRIAVVV

-449 LGGEVGSLP
+449 LGGDVGALP

-467 IEAASKAGA
+467 IEAAARAGE
-476 AEVARAP
+476 AEVARTP

-494 TAVPD
+494 TSAPE
-499 GSFAAAGVGCH
+499 GSFVGAGVGCH
-510 AMALWIDDRAK
+510 AMALWIDDRAQI
-521 VVHQMGGE
+521 VHQMGGE

-539 TDRPHMFQNVG
+539 TERSHIFQNVG

-589 VAGVMGVPE
+589 VAGSIGVAE
-598 LTRAMAAEGVGRII
+598 LTQAMAAEGVSRII
-612 VCSDEPGRHAG
+612 VCSDDPDRHTSGAA
-623 GGPLATGA
+623 LAEGA
-631 EVWGRDRLEEAQLL
+631 DVWGRDRLDEAQVA

-704 PVDTELGPK
+704 PVDTELGTK

-730 DCPSFIRVKTRTAKN
+730 DCPSFIRVKTRPDPA
-745 RTAGTAAGAASASGA
+745 RAGAAVT
-760 AGAARTV
+760 AGAG
-767 RAQPPADI
+767 RAAPSAPPDDI
-775 EEPDR
+775 AEPDR
-780 PVPGPGG
+780 PVPGPDGF
-787 YAVFMAGVGG
+787 AVFMAGVGG

-807 ATAALLDGLHVL
+807 ATAALLDGLGVI

-848 LIGAGDADCY
+848 LIGAGGTDCY
-858 LGLDLLVAA
+858 LGMDLLVAA
-867 DPKNLTRADPARTL
+867 DPKNLAKADPDRTL

-897 PDETYPDI
+897 VEEAYPDTEQM
-905 DGLLSA
+905 LA
-911 IDGATRAGDSVR
+911 TIDGATRAGDGVR

-933 LGTAMPANVLAL
+933 LGTAMPANVLVL

-954 PVSAV
+954 PVSAD

-977 AFRWGRVYRRDGA
+977 AFRWGRLYRRDGI

-995 LAGVAAAATS
+995 VAGIAGVAPA
-1005 PEAPVAAPGL
+1005 AAPGDGDAPSL
-1015 GLDSVPA
+1015 GLDSVPP
-1022 RAKAAAKALV
+1022 RAKAAGFTLV
-1032 QASGLAQVPGPA
+1032 ENSGLAASTTEA

-1050 MVERRAADLV
+1050 TVERRAADLA
-1060 DYQSA
+1060 DYQSRK
-1065 GLASE
+1065 LASA
-1070 YVDFVAAASARE
+1070 YVDFVDAASARE
-1082 REVMGE
+1082 REVMGD
-1088 RTELAAAVAHYLYKL
+1088 RTELADAVARYLYKL

-1120 LRQALRDAV
+1120 MADAMRDAV
-1129 GEYAGYRILLHPP
+1129 GDFAGYRILLHPP

-1155 GPLQRPALAVLKAMR
+1155 GPFQRPALAVLKGLR

-1175 PLDLFGYAK
+1175 PFDVFGYAG
-1184 VRRVERQL
+1184 VRRTEREL
-1192 IADYRALMEAELDTL
+1192 IAEYRSLIEAELDAL
-1207 TPDTCERA
+1207 TPDTYDRA
-1215 VKLAQLPEVIR
+1215 LQLAQLPDVIR
-1226 GYEDVKLAGVDR
+1226 GYEDVKLANVER
-1238 FREQVRAIRNP
+1238 FREQVRAIRSP
-1249 DTQPVTLTP
+1249 GTRPVALTA
-1258 KPAS
+1258 KPAG

>member
-1 MRCPRRRVA
+1 M
-10 AAHALSIVT
+10 L
-19 AQNGGV
+19 
-25 QPDPKAASA
+25 
-34 LGVASSAMSL
+34 
-44 RDTIVEVE
+44 E
-52 DFDLEQKFTLVRGRV
+52 DFDLDQKFTLERGRV
-67 LLTGVQALVRLP
+67 LLTGVQAVVRLP
-79 IDQHRADA
+79 VDQHRADA
-87 RRGLRTATFISGYQG
+87 ARGLRTATFISGYQG
-102 SPLGTVDLTIERH
+102 SPLGTVDITIERNMALLA
-115 RDVLDAH
+115 DH

-132 ELAASAVW
+132 ELAATAVW
-140 GSQEPLLGPLR
+140 GSQEPLLGPLAR
-151 SHDGVVG
+151 HDGVVG

-189 ALAGDDPLAK
+189 VLAGDDPMAK

-205 QVEPSFY
+205 QVEPTFY

-218 LYPGSM
+218 LYPGSI
-224 QEIIDLGL
+224 QEVIDLGL

-238 RYSGLWVAFKI
+238 RYSGLWTAFKI
-249 VTTIADGFGIA
+249 VTTVADGFGVA
-260 EVAPDRIVPTLPE
+260 EVAPDRVVTVDPG
-273 LEIDGRPWR
+273 LEIDGRPWQ
-282 HAQRP
+282 HTQRP
-287 GLVTPLSLEQERD
+287 GLVTPMSLEQEKD
-300 IAYGRLEAA
+300 IAYGRLAAA

-317 LNEISGATG
+317 LNEITAATG
-326 AARLGIAAA
+326 AARLGIVAA
-335 GRTFAELRQALADL
+335 GRTFQELRQALGDL

-361 RLLRLGMVWPMEPE
+361 RLLRLGMVWPLEPE

-380 AGGLNEILVLDEKR
+380 AGGLDEILVLDEKR
-394 AFIELFVRDI
+394 AFIELFLRDI
-404 LYGRAGAPRI
+404 LYGRAGAPRV
-414 VGKTDERG
+414 VGKTDEQG

-449 LGGEVGSLP
+449 LGGEVGALP
-458 VAVEARLAL
+458 VALEARLAL
-467 IEAASKAGA
+467 IEAAARAGA
-476 AEVARAP
+476 AELARLP

-494 TAVPD
+494 TAAPD
-499 GSFAAAGVGCH
+499 GSFVGAGVGCH
-510 AMALWIDDRAK
+510 AMALWIDDRAQT
-521 VVHQMGGE
+521 VHQMGGE

-539 TDRPHMFQNVG
+539 TDRTHIFQNVG

-589 VAGVMGVPE
+589 VAGAVGVAE
-598 LTRAMAAEGVGRII
+598 LTRSLDAEGVSRII
-612 VCSDEPGRHAG
+612 VCSDDPHRHTGDA
-623 GGPLATGA
+623 PLAEGA
-631 EVWGRDRLEEAQLL
+631 EVWDRGRLDEAQLI

-655 IYDQQCAAEK
+655 VYDQQCAAEK

-704 PVDTELGPK
+704 PVDTELGTK

-730 DCPSFIRVKTRTAKN
+730 DCPSFIRVSTRPA
-745 RTAGTAAGAASASGA
+745 RTKASAAVATAASRGAPSP
-760 AGAARTV
+760 
-767 RAQPPADI
+767 PPADI
-775 EEPDR
+775 AEPDR
-780 PVPGPGG
+780 PVPGPDG
-787 YAVFMAGVGG
+787 YAVFMTGVGG

-807 ATAALLDGLHVL
+807 ATAALLDGLGVM

-833 VSHLRFFDGEASGAN
+833 VSHLRFFNGEATGAN
-848 LIGAGDADCY
+848 LIGAGGADCY

-867 DPKNLTRADPARTL
+867 DPKNLAKADPERTL

-886 SKLPTGDMVAH
+886 SRLPTGDMVAH
-897 PDETYPDI
+897 VEETYPEI
-905 DGLLSA
+905 DGLLAA
-911 IDGATRAGDSVR
+911 IDGATRAGANVR

-933 LGTAMPANVLAL
+933 LGTAMPANVIAL
-945 GAAYQAGGI
+945 GAACQAGGI
-954 PVSAV
+954 PVSAA

-966 LNGVAVAANIA
+966 LNGVAVSANIA
-977 AFRWGRVYRRDGA
+977 AFRWGRVYAREGA

-995 LAGVAAAATS
+995 LAGVAAHVVAPEPGAAS
-1005 PEAPVAAPGL
+1005 DGL

-1022 RAKAAAKALV
+1022 GARAAARKLV
-1032 QASGLAQVPGPA
+1032 QGSGLATVPGDRA
-1044 GAALAE
+1044 AALAE
-1050 MVERRAADLV
+1050 LVQRRAADLV
-1060 DYQSA
+1060 DYQSQT
-1065 GLASE
+1065 LASA
-1070 YVDFVAAASARE
+1070 YVDFVDAASARE
-1082 REVMGE
+1082 REVMGD
-1088 RTELAAAVAHYLYKL
+1088 RTELAEAVARYLYKL

-1120 LRQALRDAV
+1120 VAEAMHGAV
-1129 GEYAGYRILLHPP
+1129 GDFGRYRILLHPP
-1142 ALRALG
+1142 VLRALG

-1155 GPLQRPALAVLKAMR
+1155 GPFQRPALAVLKAMR

-1175 PLDLFGYAK
+1175 PLDLFGYAR
-1184 VRRVERQL
+1184 VRRLEREL
-1192 IADYRALMEAELDTL
+1192 ITEYRTLMEAELDGL
-1207 TPDTCERA
+1207 TPDNHEQA
-1215 VKLAQLPEVIR
+1215 VKLAQLPDVIR

-1238 FREQVRAIRNP
+1238 FRQQVQAVRSP
-1249 DTQPVTLTP
+1249 DARPVALTA
-1258 KPAS
+1258 KPTS

>member
-1 MRCPRRRVA
+1 M
-10 AAHALSIVT
+10 
-19 AQNGGV
+19 Q
-25 QPDPKAASA
+25 Q
-34 LGVASSAMSL
+34 
-44 RDTIVEVE
+44 
-52 DFDLEQKFTLVRGRV
+52 DFDLDQKFTLERGRV

-79 IDQHRADA
+79 VDQHRADA
-87 RRGLRTATFISGYQG
+87 ARGLRTATFISGYQG
-102 SPLGTVDLTIERH
+102 SPLGTVDLTIERNMA
-115 RDVLDAH
+115 LLAAH

-132 ELAASAVW
+132 ELAATAVW
-140 GSQEPLLGPLR
+140 GSQEPLLGPLAR
-151 SHDGVVG
+151 HDGVVG
-158 MWYGKGPGVD
+158 MWYGKAPGVD

-189 ALAGDDPLAK
+189 VLAGDDPMAK

-205 QVEPSFY
+205 QVEPTFY
-212 DAQIPI
+212 DAQIPV

-238 RYSGLWVAFKI
+238 RYSGLWTAFKV
-249 VTTIADGFGIA
+249 VTTVADGFGIA
-260 EVAPDRIVPTLPE
+260 EVGPNRVVPVDPG
-273 LEIDGRPWR
+273 LEIDGQPWR
-282 HAQRP
+282 HVQRP
-287 GLVTPLSLEQERD
+287 GLVTPHSLKQEKD

-326 AARLGIAAA
+326 AARLGIVAA
-335 GRTFAELRQALADL
+335 GRTFQELRQALGDL

-361 RLLRLGMVWPMEPE
+361 RLLRLGMVWPVEPE

-380 AGGLNEILVLDEKR
+380 AGGLDEILVLDEKR

-404 LYGRAGAPRI
+404 LYGRAAAPRV

-430 ELSADRIAAVV
+430 ELSADRIAAIV

-449 LGGEVGSLP
+449 LGGAIGALP
-458 VAVEARLAL
+458 VAMEARLAL
-467 IEAASKAGA
+467 IEAAAAAGA
-476 AEVARAP
+476 AEVARTP

-494 TAVPD
+494 TVVPD
-499 GSFAAAGVGCH
+499 GSFVGAGVGCH
-510 AMALWIDDRAK
+510 AMALWIDDRAQI
-521 VVHQMGGE
+521 VHQMGGE

-539 TDRPHMFQNVG
+539 TDRSHMFQNVG

-589 VAGVMGVPE
+589 VAGNIAIPE
-598 LTRAMAAEGVGRII
+598 LTFSLAAEGVSRII
-612 VCSDEPGRHAG
+612 VCSEDPTRHDDGEAM
-623 GGPLATGA
+623 AAGA
-631 EVWGRDRLEEAQLL
+631 EVWSRDRLEEAQLA
-645 LRDTPGVTVL
+645 LRDTPGVTML

-675 TPTKRIFINEAV
+675 TPTKHIFINEAV

-704 PVDTELGPK
+704 PVDTELGTK

-730 DCPSFIRVKTRTAKN
+730 DCPSFIQVKTRPAKAKTA
-745 RTAGTAAGAASASGA
+745 AAGAVRVA
-760 AGAARTV
+760 
-767 RAQPPADI
+767 RAQPPDDI
-775 EEPDR
+775 AEPDL
-780 PVPGPGG
+780 PVPGPDG
-787 YAVFMAGVGG
+787 YGLFMAGVGG

-807 ATAALLDGLHVL
+807 ATAALLDGLDVM
-819 GLDQTGL
+819 GVDQTGL

-833 VSHLRFFDGEASGAN
+833 VSHLRFFDGKAKGAN
-848 LIGAGDADCY
+848 LIGAGGADCY
-858 LGLDLLVAA
+858 LGLDLMVAA
-867 DPKNLTRADPARTL
+867 DPKNLAKADPERTV

-897 PDETYPDI
+897 VEETYPDI
-905 DGLLSA
+905 DEMLST
-911 IDGATRAGDSVR
+911 IDGATRTGASIR

-954 PVSAV
+954 PVSAA
-959 SIERAIE
+959 SIELAIE
-966 LNGVAVAANIA
+966 LNGVAVEANIA
-977 AFRWGRVYRRDGA
+977 AFRWGRVYVREGT

-995 LAGVAAAATS
+995 LAGVASAATA
-1005 PEAPVAAPGL
+1005 ETAAAAPGL

-1022 RAKAAAKALV
+1022 RAKATARSLV
-1032 QASGLAQVPGPA
+1032 QNSGLAAIPTDG
-1044 GAALAE
+1044 GAA
-1050 MVERRAADLV
+1050 MVEAVQRRAADLV
-1060 DYQSA
+1060 DYQSRE
-1065 GLASE
+1065 LASQ
-1070 YVDFVAAASARE
+1070 YVDFVDAVSARE
-1082 REVMGE
+1082 REVMGD
-1088 RTELAAAVAHYLYKL
+1088 RTELSEAVARYLYKL

-1120 LRQALRDAV
+1120 VADAMRDAV
-1129 GEYAGYRILLHPP
+1129 GDFAGYRILLHPP

-1155 GPLQRPALAVLKAMR
+1155 GPFQRPALVVLKALR

-1175 PLDLFGYAK
+1175 PFDLFGYAK
-1184 VRRVERQL
+1184 VRRVEREL
-1192 IADYRALMEAELDTL
+1192 IAEYRTLMEAELDSL
-1207 TPDTCERA
+1207 TPATYERA
-1215 VKLAQLPEVIR
+1215 TKLAQLPDVIR
-1226 GYEDVKLAGVDR
+1226 GYEHVKLAGVEQ
-1238 FREQVRAIRNP
+1238 FRQQVRAIHSP
-1249 DTQPVTLTP
+1249 DARPVALTA
-1258 KPAS
+1258 KPAG

>member
-1 MRCPRRRVA
+1 M
-10 AAHALSIVT
+10 
-19 AQNGGV
+19 Q
-25 QPDPKAASA
+25 Q
-34 LGVASSAMSL
+34 
-44 RDTIVEVE
+44 
-52 DFDLEQKFTLVRGRV
+52 DFDLDQKFTLERGRV

-87 RRGLRTATFISGYQG
+87 ARGLRTGTFISGYQG
-102 SPLGTVDLTIERH
+102 SPLGTVDLTIERNM
-115 RDVLDAH
+115 DLLTAH

-132 ELAASAVW
+132 ELAATAVW
-140 GSQEPLLGPLR
+140 GSQEPLLGPLAR
-151 SHDGVVG
+151 HDGVVG

-189 ALAGDDPLAK
+189 VLAGDDPMAK

-205 QVEPSFY
+205 QVEPAFY
-212 DAQIPI
+212 DAQIPV
-218 LYPGSM
+218 LYPGTM
-224 QEIIDLGL
+224 QEVLDLGL

-238 RYSGLWVAFKI
+238 RYSGLWVAFKV
-249 VTTIADGFGIA
+249 VTTIADGFGLA
-260 EVAPDRIVPTLPE
+260 EVAPDRIVPVDPA
-273 LEIDGRPWR
+273 LEVDGQPWR
-282 HAQRP
+282 HVQRP
-287 GLVTPLSLEQERD
+287 GLVTPLSLEQEKD
-300 IAYGRLEAA
+300 IAYGRMEAA
-309 VAYAAANG
+309 MAYAAANG

-326 AARLGIAAA
+326 TARLGIVAG
-335 GRTFAELRQALADL
+335 GRTFQELRQALGDL
-349 GLDDD
+349 GLDDE
-354 ALRRFGI
+354 ALRHFGI
-361 RLLRLGMVWPMEPE
+361 RLLRLGMVWPVEPE

-380 AGGLNEILVLDEKR
+380 AAGLDEILVVDEKR

-404 LYGRAGAPRI
+404 LYGRAGAPRV

-430 ELSADRIAAVV
+430 ELTADRIAAVI

-449 LGGEVGSLP
+449 LGGDVGALP

-467 IEAASKAGA
+467 IEEAAGA
-476 AEVARAP
+476 GMAEVARTP

-494 TAVPD
+494 TVAPD
-499 GSFAAAGVGCH
+499 DSFVGAGVGCH
-510 AMALWIDDRAK
+510 AMALWIDDRAQI
-521 VVHQMGGE
+521 VHQMGGE
-529 GATWIGRAPF
+529 GVTWIGRAPF
-539 TDRPHMFQNVG
+539 TDRNHIFQNVG

-589 VAGVMGVPE
+589 VAGAIGVPE
-598 LTRAMAAEGVGRII
+598 LTQAMAAEGVSRII
-612 VCSDEPGRHAG
+612 VCSDDPDRHTSGA
-623 GGPLATGA
+623 PLAEGTD
-631 EVWGRDRLEEAQLL
+631 VWGRDRLDEAQLA

-704 PVDTELGPK
+704 PVDTELGTK

-730 DCPSFIRVKTRTAKN
+730 DCPSFIRVKTRPA
-745 RTAGTAAGAASASGA
+745 RARASAAASGA
-760 AGAARTV
+760 GRGARSA
-767 RAQPPADI
+767 PPAEI
-775 EEPDR
+775 AEPDR
-780 PVPGPGG
+780 PVPGPDG

-807 ATAALLDGLHVL
+807 ATAALLDGLDVL

-848 LIGAGDADCY
+848 LIGAGGTDCY

-867 DPKNLTRADPARTL
+867 DPKNLTRAEGGRTL

-897 PDETYPDI
+897 TSETYPDI
-905 DGLLSA
+905 EAMLST
-911 IDGATRAGDSVR
+911 IDGATRAGDNVR

-933 LGTAMPANVLAL
+933 LGTAMPANVLML

-954 PVSAV
+954 PVSAA

-966 LNGVAVAANIA
+966 LNGVAVPANIA
-977 AFRWGRVYRRDGA
+977 AFRWGRVYVRDGI

-995 LAGVAAAATS
+995 LAGVGAAAVPAETGTGDG
-1005 PEAPVAAPGL
+1005 AL
-1015 GLDSVPA
+1015 GLDSVGA
-1022 RAKAAAKALV
+1022 RAKAAARSLV
-1032 QASGLAQVPGPA
+1032 ERSGLAAIG
-1044 GAALAE
+1044 GDGGTALVE
-1050 MVERRAADLV
+1050 TVERRAADLV
-1060 DYQSA
+1060 DYQSRE
-1065 GLASE
+1065 LASQ
-1070 YVDFVAAASARE
+1070 YVDFVDAASARE
-1082 REVMGE
+1082 REVMGD
-1088 RTELAAAVAHYLYKL
+1088 RTDLAEAVARYLYKL

-1120 LRQALRDAV
+1120 VNDAMRDAV
-1129 GEYAGYRILLHPP
+1129 GDFAGYRILLHPP
-1142 ALRALG
+1142 VLRAMG

-1155 GPLQRPALAVLKAMR
+1155 GPFQRPALAVLKGLR

-1175 PLDLFGYAK
+1175 PLDLFGYAG
-1184 VRRVERQL
+1184 VRRVEREL
-1192 IADYRALMEAELDTL
+1192 IAEYRALMEAELDAL
-1207 TPDTCERA
+1207 TPNTYDRA
-1215 VKLAQLPEVIR
+1215 LELAELPDVIR

-1238 FREQVRAIRNP
+1238 FRAEVRAILGG
-1249 DTQPVTLTP
+1249 DTQPVALTA
-1258 KPAS
+1258 KPAR

>member
-1 MRCPRRRVA
+1 M
-10 AAHALSIVT
+10 
-19 AQNGGV
+19 
-25 QPDPKAASA
+25 QP
-34 LGVASSAMSL
+34 
-44 RDTIVEVE
+44 
-52 DFDLEQKFTLVRGRV
+52 DFDLDQKFTLGRGRV
-67 LLTGVQALVRLP
+67 LVTGVQALVRLP

-87 RRGLRTATFISGYQG
+87 ARGLRTATFISGYQG
-102 SPLGTVDLTIERH
+102 SPLGTVDLTIERN
-115 RDVLDAH
+115 LDLLTAH

-132 ELAASAVW
+132 ELAATAVW
-140 GSQEPLLGPLR
+140 GSQEPLLGPLAR
-151 SHDGVVG
+151 HDGVVG

-189 ALAGDDPLAK
+189 VLAGDDPMAK

-205 QVEPSFY
+205 QVEPAFY
-212 DAQIPI
+212 DAQIPV
-218 LYPGSM
+218 LYPGTM
-224 QEIIDLGL
+224 QEVIDLGL

-238 RYSGLWVAFKI
+238 RYSGLWTAFKI
-249 VTTIADGFGIA
+249 VTTVADGFGVA
-260 EVAPDRIVPTLPE
+260 EVAPDRIVPVDPG
-273 LEIDGRPWR
+273 LEIDGEPWR
-282 HAQRP
+282 HVQRP
-287 GLVTPLSLEQERD
+287 GLVTPLSLEQEKD
-300 IAYGRLEAA
+300 IVYGRLEAA
-309 VAYAAANG
+309 TAYAAANG
-317 LNEISGATG
+317 LNEISGAAG
-326 AARLGIAAA
+326 AARLGIVAA
-335 GRTFAELRQALADL
+335 GRTFTELRQALDDL
-349 GLDDD
+349 GLNDE
-354 ALRRFGI
+354 ALRHFGI
-361 RLLRLGMVWPMEPE
+361 RLLRLGMVWPVEPE

-380 AGGLNEILVLDEKR
+380 AEGLDEILVLDEKR

-404 LYGRAGAPRI
+404 LYGRAGAPRV
-414 VGKTDERG
+414 VGKTDEQG

-430 ELSADRIAAVV
+430 ELSADRIAVV
-441 ADRLRSGV
+441 IADRLRSGV
-449 LGGEVGSLP
+449 LGGEVGALP

-467 IEAASKAGA
+467 IEAAARAGE
-476 AEVARAP
+476 AEVARTP

-494 TAVPD
+494 TAAPD
-499 GSFAAAGVGCH
+499 GSFVGAGVGCH
-510 AMALWIDDRAK
+510 AMALWIDDRAQI
-521 VVHQMGGE
+521 VHQMGGE

-539 TDRPHMFQNVG
+539 TERPHIFQNVG

-589 VAGVMGVPE
+589 VAGSIGVAE
-598 LTRAMAAEGVGRII
+598 LTQAMAAEGVSRII
-612 VCSDEPGRHAG
+612 VCSDDPDRHTSGAA
-623 GGPLATGA
+623 LAEGA
-631 EVWGRDRLEEAQLL
+631 DVWGRDRLDEAQIA

-704 PVDTELGPK
+704 PVDTELGTK

-730 DCPSFIRVKTRTAKN
+730 DCPSFIRVKTRPGPA
-745 RTAGTAAGAASASGA
+745 RTSAAVAAGIGRAAPSA
-760 AGAARTV
+760 
-767 RAQPPADI
+767 PPADI
-775 EEPDR
+775 AEPDR
-780 PVPGPGG
+780 PVPGTDGF
-787 YAVFMAGVGG
+787 AVFMAGVGG

-807 ATAALLDGLHVL
+807 ATAALLDGLGVI

-833 VSHLRFFDGEASGAN
+833 VSHLRFFNGEASGAN
-848 LIGAGDADCY
+848 LIGAGGTDCY
-858 LGLDLLVAA
+858 LGMDLLVAA
-867 DPKNLTRADPARTL
+867 DPKNLAKADRDRTL

-897 PDETYPDI
+897 TEETYPDT
-905 DGLLSA
+905 DRLLA
-911 IDGATRAGDSVR
+911 TIDGATRAGDGVR

-933 LGTAMPANVLAL
+933 LGTAMPANVLVL

-954 PVSAV
+954 PVSAA

-977 AFRWGRVYRRDGA
+977 AFRWGRLYRRDGI

-995 LAGVAAAATS
+995 RAGVAGVASAAAPT
-1005 PEAPVAAPGL
+1005 PTEPAAPGL
-1015 GLDSVPA
+1015 GLDAVGA
-1022 RAKAAAKALV
+1022 RAKAAARSLV
-1032 QASGLAQVPGPA
+1032 ESSGLAASTTEA

-1050 MVERRAADLV
+1050 TVERRAADLV
-1060 DYQSA
+1060 DYQSRE
-1065 GLASE
+1065 LASA
-1070 YVDFVAAASARE
+1070 YVDFVDAASARE
-1082 REVMGE
+1082 REVMGD
-1088 RTELAAAVAHYLYKL
+1088 RTELADSVARYLYKL

-1120 LRQALRDAV
+1120 MADAVRDAV
-1129 GEYAGYRILLHPP
+1129 GDFAGYRILLHPP

-1155 GPLQRPALAVLKAMR
+1155 GPFQRPALAVLKGLR

-1175 PLDLFGYAK
+1175 PFDVFGYAG
-1184 VRRVERQL
+1184 VRRTEREL
-1192 IADYRALMEAELDTL
+1192 IAEYRSLMETELDAL
-1207 TPDTCERA
+1207 TPDTYGRA
-1215 VKLAQLPEVIR
+1215 LQLAQLPEIIR
-1226 GYEDVKLAGVDR
+1226 GYEDVKLANVER
-1238 FREQVRAIRNP
+1238 FREQVRAIRSP
-1249 DTQPVTLTP
+1249 GTRPVALTA
-1258 KPAS
+1258 KPAG

>member
-1 MRCPRRRVA
+1 M
-10 AAHALSIVT
+10 
-19 AQNGGV
+19 
-25 QPDPKAASA
+25 
-34 LGVASSAMSL
+34 
-44 RDTIVEVE
+44 
-52 DFDLEQKFTLVRGRV
+52 
-67 LLTGVQALVRLP
+67 
-79 IDQHRADA
+79 
-87 RRGLRTATFISGYQG
+87 
-102 SPLGTVDLTIERH
+102 
-115 RDVLDAH
+115 
-122 DVVWVPGVNE
+122 VWVPGVNE
-132 ELAASAVW
+132 ELAATAVW

-189 ALAGDDPLAK
+189 VLAGDDPMAK

-205 QVEPSFY
+205 QVEPTFY
-212 DAQIPI
+212 DAQIPV

-224 QEIIDLGL
+224 QEVIDLGL

-238 RYSGLWVAFKI
+238 RYSGLWTAFKV
-249 VTTIADGFGIA
+249 VTTVADGFGIA
-260 EVAPDRIVPTLPE
+260 EVAPDRVVPVDPG
-273 LEIDGRPWR
+273 LEIDGQPWR
-282 HAQRP
+282 HVQRP
-287 GLVTPLSLEQERD
+287 GLVTPLSLEQEKD

-326 AARLGIAAA
+326 AARLGIVAA
-335 GRTFAELRQALADL
+335 GRTFQELRQALGDL
-349 GLDDD
+349 GLDDE
-354 ALRRFGI
+354 ALRHFGI
-361 RLLRLGMVWPMEPE
+361 RLLRLGMVWPVEPE

-380 AGGLNEILVLDEKR
+380 AGGLDEILVLDEKR

-404 LYGRAGAPRI
+404 LYGRAAAPRV

-430 ELSADRIAAVV
+430 ELSADRIAAIV

-449 LGGEVGSLP
+449 LGGAIGALP
-458 VAVEARLAL
+458 VAMEARLAL
-467 IEAASKAGA
+467 IEAAAAAGA
-476 AEVARAP
+476 AGVARTP

-494 TAVPD
+494 TVVPD
-499 GSFAAAGVGCH
+499 GSFVGAGVGCH
-510 AMALWIDDRAK
+510 AMALWIDDRAQI
-521 VVHQMGGE
+521 VHQMGGE

-539 TDRPHMFQNVG
+539 TDRTHMFQNVG

-589 VAGVMGVPE
+589 VAGAVAVPE
-598 LTRAMAAEGVGRII
+598 LTQSMDAEGVSRII
-612 VCSDEPGRHAG
+612 VCSDDPDRHTGA
-623 GGPLATGA
+623 GPLAEGA
-631 EVWGRDRLEEAQLL
+631 EVWGRDRLEEAQLA

-704 PVDTELGPK
+704 PVDTELGTK

-730 DCPSFIRVKTRTAKN
+730 DCPSFIQVKTRPAK
-745 RTAGTAAGAASASGA
+745 AKAAAAGAVRVA
-760 AGAARTV
+760 

-775 EEPDR
+775 AEPDL
-780 PVPGPGG
+780 PVPGPDG
-787 YAVFMAGVGG
+787 YGLFMAGVGG

-807 ATAALLDGLHVL
+807 ATAALLDGLDVM
-819 GLDQTGL
+819 GVDQTGL

-833 VSHLRFFDGEASGAN
+833 VSHLRFFDGEAKGAN
-848 LIGAGDADCY
+848 LIGAGAADCY

-867 DPKNLTRADPARTL
+867 DPKNLAKADPERTV

-897 PDETYPDI
+897 VEETYPDI
-905 DGLLSA
+905 AEMLSA
-911 IDGATRAGDSVR
+911 IDGATRTGASVR

-954 PVSAV
+954 PVSAT

-966 LNGVAVAANIA
+966 LNGVAVATNIA
-977 AFRWGRVYRRDGA
+977 AFRWGRVYVREGT

-995 LAGVAAAATS
+995 LAGVASAATA
-1005 PEAPVAAPGL
+1005 ETAAAAPGL

-1022 RAKAAAKALV
+1022 TAKATARSLV
-1032 QASGLAQVPGPA
+1032 QNSGL
-1044 GAALAE
+1044 GAIPTEGGATMVE
-1050 MVERRAADLV
+1050 TVERRAADLV
-1060 DYQSA
+1060 DYQSRE
-1065 GLASE
+1065 LASQ
-1070 YVDFVAAASARE
+1070 YVDFVDAASARE
-1082 REVMGE
+1082 REVMGD
-1088 RTELAAAVAHYLYKL
+1088 RTELAEAVARYLYKL

-1120 LRQALRDAV
+1120 VADAMRDAV
-1129 GEYAGYRILLHPP
+1129 GDFAGYRILLHPP
-1142 ALRALG
+1142 VLRALG
-1148 LKRKISL
+1148 LKRKISM
-1155 GPLQRPALAVLKAMR
+1155 GPFQRPALVVLKTLR

-1175 PLDLFGYAK
+1175 PFDLFGYAK
-1184 VRRVERQL
+1184 VRRVEREL
-1192 IADYRALMEAELDTL
+1192 IAEYRTLMEAELDSL
-1207 TPDTCERA
+1207 TPATYERA
-1215 VKLAQLPEVIR
+1215 VKLAQLPDVIR
-1226 GYEDVKLAGVDR
+1226 GYEDVKLAGVER
-1238 FREQVRAIRNP
+1238 FRQEVRAIRSP
-1249 DTQPVTLTP
+1249 DARPVALTA
-1258 KPAS
+1258 KPAG

>member
-1 MRCPRRRVA
+1 
-10 AAHALSIVT
+10 
-19 AQNGGV
+19 
-25 QPDPKAASA
+25 
-34 LGVASSAMSL
+34 MSL
-44 RDTIVEVE
+44 DPPESPPLK
-52 DFDLEQKFTLVRGRV
+52 DFDLDQKFTLERGRV

-87 RRGLRTATFISGYQG
+87 ARGLRTATFISGYQG
-102 SPLGTVDLTIERH
+102 SPLGTVDLTIERNMA
-115 RDVLDAH
+115 LMEAH

-132 ELAASAVW
+132 ELAATAVW
-140 GSQEPLLGPLR
+140 GSQEPLLGPLAR
-151 SHDGVVG
+151 HDGVVG

-189 ALAGDDPLAK
+189 VLAGDDPMAK

-205 QVEPSFY
+205 QVEPTFY
-212 DAQIPI
+212 DAQIPV
-218 LYPGSM
+218 LYPGTM
-224 QEIIDLGL
+224 QEVIDLGL

-238 RYSGLWVAFKI
+238 RYSGLWTAFKV
-249 VTTIADGFGIA
+249 VTTVADGFGIA
-260 EVAPDRIVPTLPE
+260 EVAPDRVVPVDPG

-282 HAQRP
+282 HVQRP

-300 IAYGRLEAA
+300 IAYGRLTAA

-335 GRTFAELRQALADL
+335 GRTFQELRQALGDL

-354 ALRRFGI
+354 GLRRFGI

-380 AGGLNEILVLDEKR
+380 AGGLDEILVLDEKR

-404 LYGRAGAPRI
+404 LYGRAAAPRV

-430 ELSADRIAAVV
+430 ELGADRIAAIV

-449 LGGEVGSLP
+449 LGGEVGALP
-458 VAVEARLAL
+458 VAMEARLAL
-467 IEAASKAGA
+467 IEAAAAAGA
-476 AEVARAP
+476 AEVARTP

-494 TAVPD
+494 TVVPD
-499 GSFAAAGVGCH
+499 GSFVGAGVGCH
-510 AMALWIDDRAK
+510 AMALWIDDRAQI
-521 VVHQMGGE
+521 VHQMGGE

-539 TDRPHMFQNVG
+539 TDRTHMFQNVG

-589 VAGVMGVPE
+589 VAGAIDVPE
-598 LTRAMAAEGVGRII
+598 LTQSMDAEGVSRII
-612 VCSDEPGRHAG
+612 VCSDDPDRHTG
-623 GGPLATGA
+623 GGPLAEGA
-631 EVWGRDRLEEAQLL
+631 EVWGRDRLEEAQLA

-704 PVDTELGPK
+704 PVDTELGTK

-730 DCPSFIRVKTRTAKN
+730 DCPSFIQVKTRPAK
-745 RTAGTAAGAASASGA
+745 AKAAAGAVRVA
-760 AGAARTV
+760 
-767 RAQPPADI
+767 RAQPPHDI
-775 EEPDR
+775 AEPAL
-780 PVPGPGG
+780 PVPGPDG
-787 YAVFMAGVGG
+787 YGLFMAGVGG

-807 ATAALLDGLHVL
+807 AAAALLDGLGVM
-819 GLDQTGL
+819 GVDQTGL

-833 VSHLRFFDGEASGAN
+833 VSHLRFFDGEAKGAN
-848 LIGAGDADCY
+848 LIGAGGADCY

-867 DPKNLTRADPARTL
+867 DPKNLAKADPERTV

-897 PDETYPDI
+897 VEETYPDI
-905 DGLLSA
+905 AEMLSA
-911 IDGATRAGDSVR
+911 IDGATRTGASVR

-954 PVSAV
+954 PVSAAA
-959 SIERAIE
+959 IERAIE

-977 AFRWGRVYRRDGA
+977 AFRWGRVYVREGT

-995 LAGVAAAATS
+995 LAGAASAATAETAAAA
-1005 PEAPVAAPGL
+1005 PGP

-1022 RAKAAAKALV
+1022 RAEATARSLV
-1032 QASGLAQVPGPA
+1032 QNSGLAAIPTDD
-1044 GAALAE
+1044 GAALVEA
-1050 MVERRAADLV
+1050 VERRAADLV

-1065 GLASE
+1065 ALASE
-1070 YVDFVAAASARE
+1070 YVDFVDAASARE
-1082 REVMGE
+1082 REVMGD
-1088 RTELAAAVAHYLYKL
+1088 RTELAEAVARYLYKL

-1120 LRQALRDAV
+1120 VADAMRDAV
-1129 GEYAGYRILLHPP
+1129 GDFAGYRILLHPP
-1142 ALRALG
+1142 MLRALG
-1148 LKRKISL
+1148 LKRKISM
-1155 GPLQRPALAVLKAMR
+1155 GPFQRPALVVLKALR

-1175 PLDLFGYAK
+1175 PFDLFGYARM
-1184 VRRVERQL
+1184 RRVEREL
-1192 IADYRALMEAELDTL
+1192 IAEYRTLMEAELDSL
-1207 TPDTCERA
+1207 TPATYERA
-1215 VKLAQLPEVIR
+1215 TKLAQLPDVIR
-1226 GYEDVKLAGVDR
+1226 GYEDVKLAGVER
-1238 FREQVRAIRNP
+1238 FRQEVRAIRSP
-1249 DTQPVTLTP
+1249 DARPVALTA
-1258 KPAS
+1258 KPAG

>member
-1 MRCPRRRVA
+1 MPTDA
-10 AAHALSIVT
+10 APQA
-19 AQNGGV
+19 
-25 QPDPKAASA
+25 
-34 LGVASSAMSL
+34 
-44 RDTIVEVE
+44 E
-52 DFDLEQKFTLVRGRV
+52 DFDLDQKFTLERGRV

-87 RRGLRTATFISGYQG
+87 ARGLRTATFISGYQG
-102 SPLGTVDLTIERH
+102 SPLGTVDLTIERNMA
-115 RDVLDAH
+115 LMEAH

-132 ELAASAVW
+132 ELAATAVW
-140 GSQEPLLGPLR
+140 GSQEPLLGPLAR
-151 SHDGVVG
+151 HDGVVG
-158 MWYGKGPGVD
+158 MWYGKAPGVD

-189 ALAGDDPLAK
+189 VLAGDDPMAK

-205 QVEPSFY
+205 QVEPTFY
-212 DAQIPI
+212 DAQIPV

-224 QEIIDLGL
+224 QEVIDLGL

-238 RYSGLWVAFKI
+238 RYSGLWTAFKV
-249 VTTIADGFGIA
+249 VTTVADGFGIA
-260 EVAPDRIVPTLPE
+260 EVGPDRVVPIDPG
-273 LEIDGRPWR
+273 LEIDGQPWR
-282 HAQRP
+282 HIQRP
-287 GLVTPLSLEQERD
+287 GLVTPLSLEQEKD

-326 AARLGIAAA
+326 AARLGIVAA
-335 GRTFAELRQALADL
+335 GRTFQELRQALGDL

-361 RLLRLGMVWPMEPE
+361 RLLRLGMVWPVEPE

-380 AGGLNEILVLDEKR
+380 AGGLDEILVLDEKR

-404 LYGRAGAPRI
+404 LYGRAAAPRV

-430 ELSADRIAAVV
+430 ELGADRIAAVV

-449 LGGEVGSLP
+449 LGGEVGALP
-458 VAVEARLAL
+458 VAMEARLAL
-467 IEAASKAGA
+467 IEAAAAAGA
-476 AEVARAP
+476 AEVARTP

-494 TAVPD
+494 TVVPD
-499 GSFAAAGVGCH
+499 GSFVGAGVGCH
-510 AMALWIDDRAK
+510 AMALWIDDRAQI
-521 VVHQMGGE
+521 VHQMGGE

-539 TDRPHMFQNVG
+539 TDRSHMFQNVG

-589 VAGVMGVPE
+589 VAGAIAVPG
-598 LTRAMAAEGVGRII
+598 LTQSMDAEGVSRII
-612 VCSDEPGRHAG
+612 VCSDDPDRHAG
-623 GGPLATGA
+623 GGPLAEGA
-631 EVWGRDRLEEAQLL
+631 EIWGRDRLEEAQLA

-704 PVDTELGPK
+704 PVDTELGTK

-730 DCPSFIRVKTRTAKN
+730 DCPSFIQVKTRPAK
-745 RTAGTAAGAASASGA
+745 AKAAAAGAVRVA
-760 AGAARTV
+760 
-767 RAQPPADI
+767 RAQPPDDI
-775 EEPDR
+775 AEPDL
-780 PVPGPGG
+780 PVPGPDG
-787 YAVFMAGVGG
+787 YGLFMAGVGG

-807 ATAALLDGLHVL
+807 ATAALLDGFDVM
-819 GLDQTGL
+819 GVDQTGL

-833 VSHLRFFDGEASGAN
+833 VSHLRFFDGEAKGAN
-848 LIGAGDADCY
+848 LIGAGGADCY

-867 DPKNLTRADPARTL
+867 DPKNLAKADPERTV

-897 PDETYPDI
+897 VEETYPDV
-905 DGLLSA
+905 DAMLSA
-911 IDGATRAGDSVR
+911 IDGATRTGASIR

-954 PVSAV
+954 PVSAA

-977 AFRWGRVYRRDGA
+977 AFRWGRVYVREGT

-995 LAGVAAAATS
+995 LAGVASAATA
-1005 PEAPVAAPGL
+1005 ETAPAAPGL

-1022 RAKAAAKALV
+1022 RAKATARSLV
-1032 QASGLAQVPGPA
+1032 QNSGLAAIPTDA
-1044 GAALAE
+1044 GATMVE
-1050 MVERRAADLV
+1050 TVERRAADLV
-1060 DYQSA
+1060 DYQCA
-1065 GLASE
+1065 ALASQ
-1070 YVDFVAAASARE
+1070 YVDFVDAASARE
-1082 REVMGE
+1082 REVMGD
-1088 RTELAAAVAHYLYKL
+1088 RTELAEAVARYLYKL

-1120 LRQALRDAV
+1120 VAEAMRDAV
-1129 GEYAGYRILLHPP
+1129 GDFASYRILLHPP
-1142 ALRALG
+1142 VLRSLG
-1148 LKRKISL
+1148 LKRKVSL
-1155 GPLQRPALAVLKAMR
+1155 GPFQRPALVVLKALR

-1184 VRRVERQL
+1184 VRRVEREL
-1192 IADYRALMEAELDTL
+1192 IAEYRTLMEAELDSL
-1207 TPDTCERA
+1207 TPATYGRA
-1215 VKLAQLPEVIR
+1215 VKLAQLPDVIR
-1226 GYEDVKLAGVDR
+1226 GYEDVKLAGVEQ
-1238 FREQVRAIRNP
+1238 FRQQVRAIRSP
-1249 DTQPVTLTP
+1249 DARPVALTA
-1258 KPAS
+1258 KPGPGG

>member
-1 MRCPRRRVA
+1 MPSDAVA
-10 AAHALSIVT
+10 QT
-19 AQNGGV
+19 
-25 QPDPKAASA
+25 
-34 LGVASSAMSL
+34 
-44 RDTIVEVE
+44 E
-52 DFDLEQKFTLVRGRV
+52 DFDLDQKFTLERGRV
-67 LLTGVQALVRLP
+67 LLTGVQAVVRLP

-87 RRGLRTATFISGYQG
+87 ARGLRTATFISGYQG
-102 SPLGTVDLTIERH
+102 SPLGTVDLTIERNM
-115 RDVLDAH
+115 DLMTAH

-132 ELAASAVW
+132 ELAATAVW
-140 GSQEPLLGPLR
+140 GSQEPLLGPLAH
-151 SHDGVVG
+151 HDGVVG

-189 ALAGDDPLAK
+189 VLAGDDPMAK

-205 QVEPSFY
+205 QVEPAFY
-212 DAQIPI
+212 DAQIPV
-218 LYPGSM
+218 LYPGTM
-224 QEIIDLGL
+224 QEVIDLGL

-238 RYSGLWVAFKI
+238 RYSGLWTAFKI
-249 VTTIADGFGIA
+249 VTTVADGFGLA
-260 EVAPDRIVPTLPE
+260 EVAPDRVMPVDPG
-273 LEIDGRPWR
+273 LEIDGQPWR
-282 HAQRP
+282 HFQRP
-287 GLVTPLSLEQERD
+287 GLVTPLSLEQEKD
-300 IAYGRLEAA
+300 IVYGRLEAA
-309 VAYAAANG
+309 LAYAAANG
-317 LNEISGATG
+317 LNEISGASG
-326 AARLGIAAA
+326 AARLGIVAA
-335 GRTFAELRQALADL
+335 GRTFQELLQALADI
-349 GLDDD
+349 GLDDE
-354 ALRRFGI
+354 ALRHFGI
-361 RLLRLGMVWPMEPE
+361 RLLRLGMVWPVEPE

-380 AGGLNEILVLDEKR
+380 AGGLDEILVLDEKR

-404 LYGRAGAPRI
+404 LYGRAGAPRV
-414 VGKTDERG
+414 VGKTDDQG

-430 ELSADRIAAVV
+430 ELSADRIAVIV

-449 LGGEVGSLP
+449 LGGEVGALP

-467 IEAASKAGA
+467 IEEAAKAGM
-476 AEVARAP
+476 AEVARTP

-494 TAVPD
+494 TAAPE
-499 GSFAAAGVGCH
+499 GSFVGAGVGCH
-510 AMALWIDDRAK
+510 AMALWIDDRAQT
-521 VVHQMGGE
+521 VHQMGGE

-539 TDRPHMFQNVG
+539 TDRPHIFQNVG
-550 DGTFFHSASLAVRAA
+550 DGTFFHSSSLAVRAA

-589 VAGVMGVPE
+589 VAGSIGVPE
-598 LTRAMAAEGVGRII
+598 LTQSLAAEGVSRII
-612 VCSDEPGRHAG
+612 VCSDDPDSHRDGA
-623 GGPLATGA
+623 PLAEGA
-631 EVWGRDRLEEAQLL
+631 EVWGRDRLDEAQLL
-645 LRDTPGVTVL
+645 LRDTPGATVL

-704 PVDTELGPK
+704 PVDTELGTK

-730 DCPSFIRVKTRTAKN
+730 DCPSFIRVKTRTPGTRPAKA
-745 RTAGTAAGAASASGA
+745 RAGATASTGSGR
-760 AGAARTV
+760 GAPSP
-767 RAQPPADI
+767 PPADI
-775 EEPDR
+775 AEPAR
-780 PVPGPGG
+780 PVPGPDG

-807 ATAALLDGLHVL
+807 ATAALLDGLGVM

-848 LIGAGDADCY
+848 LIGAGGADCY

-867 DPKNLTRADPARTL
+867 DPKNLAKADPEHTV

-897 PDETYPDI
+897 TDESYPDI
-905 DGLLSA
+905 NNMLST
-911 IDGATRAGDSVR
+911 IDRATGAGSSVR

-933 LGTAMPANVLAL
+933 LGTAMPANVVAL

-954 PVSAV
+954 PVSAA

-966 LNGVAVAANIA
+966 LNGVAVAANVA
-977 AFRWGRVYRRDGA
+977 AFRWGRVYVREGA

-995 LAGVAAAATS
+995 AAGTAAVAAS
-1005 PEAPVAAPGL
+1005 PEEPAAMPGM
-1015 GLDSVPA
+1015 GLDAVPA
-1022 RAKAAAKALV
+1022 RAGATARSLV
-1032 QASGLAQVPGPA
+1032 QSSGLAAIGGDA
-1044 GAALAE
+1044 GAALVEA
-1050 MVERRAADLV
+1050 VERRAADLV
-1060 DYQSA
+1060 DYQSRD
-1065 GLASE
+1065 LASA
-1070 YVDFVAAASARE
+1070 YVDFVDAASARE
-1082 REVMGE
+1082 REVMGD
-1088 RTELAAAVAHYLYKL
+1088 RTELAGAVARYLYKL

-1120 LRQALRDAV
+1120 VADAMREAV
-1129 GEYAGYRILLHPP
+1129 GDFGSYRILLHPP
-1142 ALRALG
+1142 VLRALG

-1155 GPLQRPALAVLKAMR
+1155 GPFQRPALAVLKAMR

-1175 PLDLFGYAK
+1175 PFDVFGYAK
-1184 VRRVERQL
+1184 LRKVEREL
-1192 IADYRALMEAELDTL
+1192 IAEYRTLMETELDGL
-1207 TPDTCERA
+1207 TPDTHQRA
-1215 VKLAQLPEVIR
+1215 VKLAQLPDVIR
-1226 GYEDVKLAGVDR
+1226 GYEDVKLAGVER
-1238 FREQVRAIRNP
+1238 FREQVQAIRSP
-1249 DTQPVTLTP
+1249 DTHPVALTT
-1258 KPAS
+1258 KPSG

>member
-1 MRCPRRRVA
+1 MPPDASRQ
-10 AAHALSIVT
+10 
-19 AQNGGV
+19 AQ
-25 QPDPKAASA
+25 
-34 LGVASSAMSL
+34 
-44 RDTIVEVE
+44 
-52 DFDLEQKFTLVRGRV
+52 DFDLDQKFTLERGRV
-67 LLTGVQALVRLP
+67 LLTGVQAVVRLP

-87 RRGLRTATFISGYQG
+87 ARGLRTATFISGYQG
-102 SPLGTVDLTIERH
+102 SPLGTVDLTIERNM
-115 RDVLDAH
+115 DLMTAH

-132 ELAASAVW
+132 ELAATAVW
-140 GSQEPLLGPLR
+140 GSQEPLLGPLAH
-151 SHDGVVG
+151 HDGVVG

-189 ALAGDDPLAK
+189 VLAGDDPLAK

-205 QVEPSFY
+205 QVEPTFY
-212 DAQIPI
+212 DAQIPV
-218 LYPGSM
+218 LYPGSI
-224 QEIIDLGL
+224 QEVIDLGL

-238 RYSGLWVAFKI
+238 RYSGLWTAFKV
-249 VTTIADGFGIA
+249 VTTVADGFGVA
-260 EVAPDRIVPTLPE
+260 EVAPDRIVPVDPG
-273 LEIDGRPWR
+273 LEIDGEPWR
-282 HAQRP
+282 HVQRP
-287 GLVTPLSLEQERD
+287 GLVTPLSLEQEKD

-309 VAYAAANG
+309 LAYAAANG

-326 AARLGIAAA
+326 PARLGIAAA
-335 GRTFAELRQALADL
+335 GRTFAELRQALSDI

-354 ALRRFGI
+354 ALRHFGI
-361 RLLRLGMVWPMEPE
+361 RLLRLGMVWPLEPE

-380 AGGLNEILVLDEKR
+380 AGGLDEILVLDEKR

-404 LYGRAGAPRI
+404 LYGRATAPRV
-414 VGKTDERG
+414 VGKTDEQG

-430 ELSADRIAAVV
+430 ELSADRIAAIV

-449 LGGEVGSLP
+449 LGGEVGALP

-467 IEAASKAGA
+467 IEEAARAGM
-476 AEVARAP
+476 AEVARTP

-494 TAVPD
+494 TAAPD
-499 GSFAAAGVGCH
+499 GSFVGAGVGCH
-510 AMALWIDDRAK
+510 AMALWIDDRAQI
-521 VVHQMGGE
+521 VHQMGGE

-550 DGTFFHSASLAVRAA
+550 DGTFFHSSSLAVRAA

-589 VAGVMGVPE
+589 VAGSIGVGE
-598 LTRAMAAEGVGRII
+598 LTQSLAAEGVSRII
-612 VCSDEPGRHAG
+612 VCSDDPDRHRDGA
-623 GGPLATGA
+623 PLAEGA
-631 EVWGRDRLEEAQLL
+631 EVWGRDRLEEAQLR
-645 LRDTPGVTVL
+645 LRDTGGVTVL

-704 PVDTELGPK
+704 PVDTELGTK

-730 DCPSFIRVKTRTAKN
+730 DCPSFIRVSTRPAKA
-745 RTAGTAAGAASASGA
+745 RAGAAAAAGAGRGA
-760 AGAARTV
+760 PSP
-767 RAQPPADI
+767 PPADI
-775 EEPDR
+775 AEPDR
-780 PVPGPGG
+780 PVPGPDG

-807 ATAALLDGLHVL
+807 ATAALLDGMGIM

-833 VSHLRFFDGEASGAN
+833 VSHLRFFDGEATGAN
-848 LIGAGDADCY
+848 LIGAGGADCY

-867 DPKNLTRADPARTL
+867 DPKNLTRADPERTV

-897 PDETYPDI
+897 TEETYPDI
-905 DGLLSA
+905 DNMLSA
-911 IDGATRAGDSVR
+911 IDGATRAGANVR

-933 LGTAMPANVLAL
+933 LGTAMPANVVAL

-954 PVSAV
+954 PVSAT

-977 AFRWGRVYRRDGA
+977 AFRWGRVYVREGA

-995 LAGVAAAATS
+995 AAGTAAAAAS
-1005 PEAPVAAPGL
+1005 LEAPAAAPRHGVGL
-1015 GLDSVPA
+1015 GPD
-1022 RAKAAAKALV
+1022 
-1032 QASGLAQVPGPA
+1032 PGQGDRPVA
-1044 GAALAE
+1044 GAGLGVGRDRWRRRHGAGRTRGAAGRRPGGLP
-1050 MVERRAADLV
+1050 VEE
-1060 DYQSA
+1060 A
-1065 GLASE
+1065 GLG
-1070 YVDFVAAASARE
+1070 VC
-1082 REVMGE
+1082 
-1088 RTELAAAVAHYLYKL
+1088 
-1103 TAYKD
+1103 
-1108 EYEVARLHLRPG
+1108 G
-1120 LRQALRDAV
+1120 LRGRGV
-1129 GEYAGYRILLHPP
+1129 GP
-1142 ALRALG
+1142 
-1148 LKRKISL
+1148 
-1155 GPLQRPALAVLKAMR
+1155 
-1170 RLRGT
+1170 
-1175 PLDLFGYAK
+1175 
-1184 VRRVERQL
+1184 
-1192 IADYRALMEAELDTL
+1192 
-1207 TPDTCERA
+1207 
-1215 VKLAQLPEVIR
+1215 
-1226 GYEDVKLAGVDR
+1226 
-1238 FREQVRAIRNP
+1238 
-1249 DTQPVTLTP
+1249 
-1258 KPAS
+1258 

>member
-1 MRCPRRRVA
+1 M
-10 AAHALSIVT
+10 
-19 AQNGGV
+19 Q
-25 QPDPKAASA
+25 
-34 LGVASSAMSL
+34 
-44 RDTIVEVE
+44 E
-52 DFDLEQKFTLVRGRV
+52 DFDLDQKFTLERGRV

-79 IDQHRADA
+79 VDQHRADA
-87 RRGLRTATFISGYQG
+87 ARGLHTATFISGYQG
-102 SPLGTVDLTIERH
+102 SPLGTVDLTIERNMALLEDH
-115 RDVLDAH
+115 G
-122 DVVWVPGVNE
+122 VVWLPGVNE
-132 ELAASAVW
+132 ELAATAVW
-140 GSQEPLLGPLR
+140 GSQEPLLGPLAR
-151 SHDGVVG
+151 HDGVVG

-189 ALAGDDPLAK
+189 VLAGDDPLAK

-205 QVEPSFY
+205 QVEPTFY
-212 DAQIPI
+212 DAQIPV

-224 QEIIDLGL
+224 QEVIDLGL

-249 VTTIADGFGIA
+249 VTTIADGFGVA
-260 EVAPDRIVPTLPE
+260 EVAPDRVVSIDPG
-273 LEIDGRPWR
+273 LEIDGEPWR

-287 GLVTPLSLEQERD
+287 GLVTPLSLEQEKD

-326 AARLGIAAA
+326 AARLGIVAG
-335 GRTFAELRQALADL
+335 GRTFQELRQALGDL

-354 ALRRFGI
+354 GLRHFGI
-361 RLLRLGMVWPMEPE
+361 RLLRLGMVWPVEPE

-380 AGGLNEILVLDEKR
+380 AGGLDEILVLDEKR

-404 LYGRAGAPRI
+404 LYGRAGAPRV
-414 VGKTDERG
+414 VGKNDERG

-430 ELSADRIAAVV
+430 ELDADRIAVIV

-449 LGGEVGSLP
+449 LGGDIGALP
-458 VAVEARLAL
+458 VVVEARLGL
-467 IEAASKAGA
+467 IEAAAGA
-476 AEVARAP
+476 GPAAVARTP

-494 TAVPD
+494 TAAPD
-499 GSFAAAGVGCH
+499 GSFVGAGVGCH
-510 AMALWIDDRAK
+510 AMALWIDDRAQII
-521 VVHQMGGE
+521 HQMGGE

-539 TDRPHMFQNVG
+539 TDRRHIFQNVG

-589 VAGVMGVPE
+589 VAGSIDVPE
-598 LTRAMAAEGVGRII
+598 LTQSMAAEGVSRTI
-612 VCSDEPGRHAG
+612 VCSDDPDRHND
-623 GGPLATGA
+623 GA
-631 EVWGRDRLEEAQLL
+631 PMAEGVEVWSRDRVDEAQTA

-704 PVDTELGPK
+704 PVETELGTK

-730 DCPSFIRVKTRTAKN
+730 DCPSFIRVKTRPARAKTA
-745 RTAGTAAGAASASGA
+745 AAGAVRA
-760 AGAARTV
+760 A
-767 RAQPPADI
+767 RAQPPTDI
-775 EEPDR
+775 AEPDR
-780 PVPGPGG
+780 PVPGPDG

-807 ATAALLDGLHVL
+807 ATAALLDGLGIM

-833 VSHLRFFDGEASGAN
+833 VSHLRFFDGEATGAN
-848 LIGAGDADCY
+848 LIGAGGADCY

-867 DPKNLTRADPARTL
+867 DPKNLAKADAERTV

-897 PDETYPDI
+897 VDETYPDI
-905 DGLLSA
+905 DRMLST
-911 IDGATRAGDSVR
+911 IDAATRSRAGVR

-933 LGTAMPANVLAL
+933 LGTAMPANVIAL

-954 PVSAV
+954 PVSAG

-966 LNGVAVAANIA
+966 LNGVAVTTNIA
-977 AFRWGRVYRRDGA
+977 AFRWGRVYVREGA

-995 LAGVAAAATS
+995 LAGVAAATS
-1005 PEAPVAAPGL
+1005 EAPEAAPGL
-1015 GLDSVPA
+1015 GLEAVPA
-1022 RAKAAAKALV
+1022 RAKATARTLV
-1032 QASGLAQVPGPA
+1032 QESGLAAVPTDGA
-1044 GAALAE
+1044 AALAE
-1050 MVERRAADLV
+1050 LVERRAADLV
-1060 DYQSA
+1060 DYQSRE
-1065 GLASE
+1065 LASQ
-1070 YVDFVAAASARE
+1070 YVDFVDAASARE
-1082 REVMGE
+1082 REAMGD
-1088 RTELAAAVAHYLYKL
+1088 RHDLAEAVARYLYKL

-1108 EYEVARLHLRPG
+1108 EYEVARLHLRPD
-1120 LRQALRDAV
+1120 AAEAMRDAV
-1129 GEYAGYRILLHPP
+1129 DDFAGYRILLHPP

-1148 LKRKISL
+1148 LKRKITL
-1155 GPLQRPALAVLKAMR
+1155 GPFQWPALVVLKALR

-1175 PLDLFGYAK
+1175 PFDLFGYAR
-1184 VRRVERQL
+1184 VRRVEREL
-1192 IADYRALMEAELDTL
+1192 IAEYRTLMETELDAL
-1207 TPDTCERA
+1207 TTDTYERA
-1215 VKLAQLPEVIR
+1215 VRLAELPDVIR
-1226 GYEDVKLAGVDR
+1226 GYEDVKLAGVER
-1238 FREQVRAIRNP
+1238 FHQQLRAIRSP
-1249 DTQPVTLTP
+1249 DARPVSLTSKRP
-1258 KPAS
+1258 SG

>member
-1 MRCPRRRVA
+1 
-10 AAHALSIVT
+10 
-19 AQNGGV
+19 
-25 QPDPKAASA
+25 
-34 LGVASSAMSL
+34 MSL
-44 RDTIVEVE
+44 DPSELSTLQ
-52 DFDLEQKFTLVRGRV
+52 DFDLDQKFTLERGRV
-67 LLTGVQALVRLP
+67 LLTGIQALVRLP

-87 RRGLRTATFISGYQG
+87 ARGLRTATFISGYQG
-102 SPLGTVDLTIERH
+102 SPLGTVDLTIERNMA
-115 RDVLDAH
+115 LMEAH

-132 ELAASAVW
+132 ELAATAVW
-140 GSQEPLLGPLR
+140 GSQEPLLGPLAR
-151 SHDGVVG
+151 HDGVVG

-174 KHANFKGTAPNGGVL
+174 KHANFKGTAANGGVL
-189 ALAGDDPLAK
+189 VLAGDDPMAK

-205 QVEPSFY
+205 QVEPTFY
-212 DAQIPI
+212 DAQMPV

-238 RYSGLWVAFKI
+238 RYSGLWTAFKV

-260 EVAPDRIVPTLPE
+260 EVAPDRVVPIDPG
-273 LEIDGRPWR
+273 LEIDGEPWR
-282 HAQRP
+282 HVQRP
-287 GLVTPLSLEQERD
+287 GLVTPLSLEQEKD

-326 AARLGIAAA
+326 VARLGIVAA
-335 GRTFAELRQALADL
+335 GRTFQELRQALGDL

-354 ALRRFGI
+354 GLRRFGI

-380 AGGLNEILVLDEKR
+380 AGGLDEILVLDEKR

-404 LYGRAGAPRI
+404 LYGRAGAPRV

-449 LGGEVGSLP
+449 LGGEVGALP

-467 IEAASKAGA
+467 IEAAARAGA
-476 AEVARAP
+476 ADVARTP

-494 TAVPD
+494 TVVPD
-499 GSFAAAGVGCH
+499 GSFVGAGVGCH
-510 AMALWIDDRAK
+510 AMALWIDDRAQI
-521 VVHQMGGE
+521 VHQMGGE

-539 TDRPHMFQNVG
+539 TDRSHMFQNVG

-589 VAGVMGVPE
+589 VAGAIGVPE
-598 LTRAMAAEGVGRII
+598 LTQSMDAEGVSRII
-612 VCSDEPGRHAG
+612 VCSDDPDRHAG
-623 GGPLATGA
+623 GGPLAEGA
-631 EVWGRDRLEEAQLL
+631 EVWGRGRLEEAQLA

-704 PVDTELGPK
+704 PVDTELGTK

-730 DCPSFIRVKTRTAKN
+730 DCPSFIQVKTRPAK
-745 RTAGTAAGAASASGA
+745 AKASVAAAAGAGRGAPSA
-760 AGAARTV
+760 
-767 RAQPPADI
+767 PPADI
-775 EEPDR
+775 AEPDR
-780 PVPGPGG
+780 PVPGPDG

-797 TGVVTVSQVL
+797 TGVVTVCQVL
-807 ATAALLDGLHVL
+807 ATAALLDGLDVM

-833 VSHLRFFDGEASGAN
+833 VSHLRFFDGEAQGAN
-848 LIGAGDADCY
+848 LIGAGGADCY

-867 DPKNLTRADPARTL
+867 DPKNLAKADPERTV

-897 PDETYPDI
+897 VEETYPDI
-905 DGLLSA
+905 DGMLSS
-911 IDGATRAGDSVR
+911 IDGATRTGASVR

-954 PVSAV
+954 PVSAA

-977 AFRWGRVYRRDGA
+977 AFRWGRVYVREGT

-995 LAGVAAAATS
+995 LAGVAPAATA
-1005 PEAPVAAPGL
+1005 ETAAAAPGL

-1022 RAKAAAKALV
+1022 RAKAIARSLV
-1032 QASGLAQVPGPA
+1032 QNSGLAAIPGDG
-1044 GAALAE
+1044 GAA
-1050 MVERRAADLV
+1050 MVETVQRRAADLV
-1060 DYQSA
+1060 DYQSRE
-1065 GLASE
+1065 LASQ
-1070 YVDFVAAASARE
+1070 YVDFVDAASARE
-1082 REVMGE
+1082 REVMGD
-1088 RTELAAAVAHYLYKL
+1088 RTELAEAVARYLYKL

-1108 EYEVARLHLRPG
+1108 EYEVGRLHLRPG
-1120 LRQALRDAV
+1120 VAEAMRDAV
-1129 GEYAGYRILLHPP
+1129 GDFAGYRILLHPP
-1142 ALRALG
+1142 VLRALG

-1155 GPLQRPALAVLKAMR
+1155 GPFQRPALVVLKALR

-1175 PLDLFGYAK
+1175 PFDLFGYAR
-1184 VRRVERQL
+1184 VRRMEREL
-1192 IADYRALMEAELDTL
+1192 IAEYRALMEAELDSL
-1207 TPDTCERA
+1207 TRATYERA
-1215 VKLAQLPEVIR
+1215 VKLAQLPDVIR
-1226 GYEDVKLAGVDR
+1226 GYEDVKLAGVER
-1238 FREQVRAIRNP
+1238 FREQVRAIRSP
-1249 DTQPVTLTP
+1249 DASPVALTA
-1258 KPAS
+1258 KPAG

>member
-1 MRCPRRRVA
+1 M
-10 AAHALSIVT
+10 L
-19 AQNGGV
+19 Q
-25 QPDPKAASA
+25 
-34 LGVASSAMSL
+34 
-44 RDTIVEVE
+44 
-52 DFDLEQKFTLVRGRV
+52 DFDLDQKFTLERGRV
-67 LLTGVQALVRLP
+67 LLTGIQALVRLP

-87 RRGLRTATFISGYQG
+87 ARGLRTATFISGYQG
-102 SPLGTVDLTIERH
+102 SPLGTVDLTIERN

-132 ELAASAVW
+132 ELAATAVW
-140 GSQEPLLGPLR
+140 GSQEPLLGPLAR
-151 SHDGVVG
+151 HDGVVG

-189 ALAGDDPLAK
+189 VLAGDDPMAK

-218 LYPGSM
+218 LYPGTM

-260 EVAPDRIVPTLPE
+260 EVGPDRVVPTYPE
-273 LEIDGRPWR
+273 LEIDGRPW
-282 HAQRP
+282 HHEQRP
-287 GLVTPLSLEQERD
+287 GLVTPLSLEQEKD
-300 IAYGRLEAA
+300 IAYGRLDAA

-335 GRTFAELRQALADL
+335 GRTFQELRQALSDL

-354 ALRRFGI
+354 ALHRFGI
-361 RLLRLGMVWPMEPE
+361 RLLRLQMVWPMEPE
-375 IVRRF
+375 IVQRF

-394 AFIELFVRDI
+394 AFIELFIRDI
-404 LYGRAGAPRI
+404 LYGRAGAPRV
-414 VGKTDERG
+414 VGKTDEQG

-430 ELSADRIAAVV
+430 ELSADRIAAVI

-449 LGGEVGSLP
+449 LGGEVGALP

-467 IEAASKAGA
+467 IEAASRAGA
-476 AEVARAP
+476 AEVARLP

-499 GSFAAAGVGCH
+499 GSFAGAGVGCH

-589 VAGVMGVPE
+589 VAGVIDVPE
-598 LTRAMAAEGVGRII
+598 LTQAMTAEGVSRII
-612 VCSDEPGRHAG
+612 VCSDDPDRHTG
-623 GGPLATGA
+623 GGPLAEGA
-631 EVWGRDRLEEAQLL
+631 EIWDRDRLDEAQLL

-704 PVDTELGPK
+704 PVETELGTK

-730 DCPSFIRVKTRTAKN
+730 DCPSFIQVKTRPAKARATTAQP
-745 RTAGTAAGAASASGA
+745 APAAAVRAA
-760 AGAARTV
+760 

-775 EEPDR
+775 AEPDR
-780 PVPGPGG
+780 PAPGPGG

-807 ATAALLDGLHVL
+807 ATAALLDGLGIM

-833 VSHLRFFDGEASGAN
+833 VSHLRFFDGDASGAN

-867 DPKNLTRADPARTL
+867 DPKNLTKADPGRTL

-897 PDETYPDI
+897 VEETYPDI
-905 DGLLSA
+905 DGMLSA
-911 IDGATRAGDSVR
+911 IDGSTRAGDSVR

-954 PVSAV
+954 PVSAA

-977 AFRWGRVYRRDGA
+977 AFRWGRVYVREGA

-995 LAGVAAAATS
+995 LAGVAAAAAS
-1005 PEAPVAAPGL
+1005 LEAPSAVPGL
-1015 GLDSVPA
+1015 GLDAVPT
-1022 RAKAAAKALV
+1022 RAKATAKSLV
-1032 QASGLAQVPGPA
+1032 QRSGLAQVNSETGT
-1044 GAALAE
+1044 ALAE
-1050 MVERRAADLV
+1050 LVERRAADLV
-1060 DYQSA
+1060 DYQSQE
-1065 GLASE
+1065 LASR
-1070 YVDFVAAASARE
+1070 YVDFVDAASARE
-1082 REVMGE
+1082 REVMGD
-1088 RTELAAAVAHYLYKL
+1088 RTELAEAVARYLYKL

-1108 EYEVARLHLRPG
+1108 EYEVARLYGRPG
-1120 LRQALRDAV
+1120 LHDALRNAV
-1129 GEYAGYRILLHPP
+1129 GDYSGYRILLQPP

-1148 LKRKISL
+1148 LKGKISL
-1155 GPLQRPALAVLKAMR
+1155 GPFQRPALAVLKAMR

-1175 PLDLFGYAK
+1175 PFDLFGYAK
-1184 VRRVERQL
+1184 VRGLERQL
-1192 IADYRALMEAELDTL
+1192 IEEYRTLMEAELDAL
-1207 TPDTCERA
+1207 TPDTYERA
-1215 VKLAQLPEVIR
+1215 TELAQLPDVIR
-1226 GYEDVKLAGVDR
+1226 GYEDVKLANVER
-1238 FREQVRAIRNP
+1238 FHQQARAILSP
-1249 DTQPVTLTP
+1249 DTRSVTLTT
-1258 KPAS
+1258 KPAG

>member
-1 MRCPRRRVA
+1 M
-10 AAHALSIVT
+10 
-19 AQNGGV
+19 Q
-25 QPDPKAASA
+25 Q
-34 LGVASSAMSL
+34 
-44 RDTIVEVE
+44 
-52 DFDLEQKFTLVRGRV
+52 DFDLDQKFTLERGRV

-87 RRGLRTATFISGYQG
+87 ARGLRTATFISGYQG
-102 SPLGTVDLTIERH
+102 SPLGTVDLTIERN
-115 RDVLDAH
+115 LDLLTAH

-132 ELAASAVW
+132 ELAATAVW
-140 GSQEPLLGPLR
+140 GSQEPLLGPLAH
-151 SHDGVVG
+151 HDGVVG

-174 KHANFKGTAPNGGVL
+174 KHANFKGTAAGGGVL
-189 ALAGDDPLAK
+189 VLAGDDPMAK

-205 QVEPSFY
+205 QVEPAFY

-218 LYPGSM
+218 LYPGTM
-224 QEIIDLGL
+224 QEVIDLGL

-238 RYSGLWVAFKI
+238 RYSGLWTAFKI
-249 VTTIADGFGIA
+249 VTTVADGFGVA
-260 EVAPDRIVPTLPE
+260 EVAPDRVVPVDPG
-273 LEIDGRPWR
+273 LEVDGEPWR
-282 HAQRP
+282 HVQRP
-287 GLVTPLSLEQERD
+287 GLVTPLSLEQEKD

-309 VAYAAANG
+309 TAYAAANG
-317 LNEISGATG
+317 LNEISGAAG
-326 AARLGIAAA
+326 AARLGIVAG
-335 GRTFAELRQALADL
+335 GRTFQELRQALGDL
-349 GLDDD
+349 GLDDE
-354 ALRRFGI
+354 ALRHFGI
-361 RLLRLGMVWPMEPE
+361 RLLRLGMVWPVEPE

-380 AGGLNEILVLDEKR
+380 AGGLDEILVLDEKR

-404 LYGRAGAPRI
+404 LYGRAGAPRV

-430 ELSADRIAAVV
+430 ELSADRIAVVV

-449 LGGEVGSLP
+449 LGGDVGALP

-467 IEAASKAGA
+467 IEESSKAGA
-476 AEVARAP
+476 AEVARTP

-494 TAVPD
+494 TVAPE
-499 GSFAAAGVGCH
+499 GSFVGAGVGCH
-510 AMALWIDDRAK
+510 AMALWIDDRAQI
-521 VVHQMGGE
+521 VHQMGGE

-539 TDRPHMFQNVG
+539 TDRSHIFQNVG

-589 VAGVMGVPE
+589 VAGSIGVPE
-598 LTRAMAAEGVGRII
+598 LTQAMAAEGVSRII
-612 VCSDEPGRHAG
+612 VCSEDPDRHTSGAA
-623 GGPLATGA
+623 LAEGA
-631 EVWGRDRLEEAQLL
+631 DVWGRDRLDEAQIA

-665 RRERKRGLRP
+665 RRERKRGLRT

-687 CEGCG
+687 CEGCS

-704 PVDTELGPK
+704 PVDTELGTK

-730 DCPSFIRVKTRTAKN
+730 DCPSFIRVKTRP
-745 RTAGTAAGAASASGA
+745 GTNSARAGAAVA
-760 AGAARTV
+760 AGTGRAAPS
-767 RAQPPADI
+767 APPDDI
-775 EEPDR
+775 AEPDR
-780 PVPGPGG
+780 PVPGPDGF
-787 YAVFMAGVGG
+787 AVFMAGVGG

-807 ATAALLDGLHVL
+807 ATAALLDGLDVI

-848 LIGAGDADCY
+848 LIGAGGTDCY
-858 LGLDLLVAA
+858 LGMDLLVAA
-867 DPKNLTRADPARTL
+867 DPKNLAKADRDRTL

-897 PDETYPDI
+897 TEETYPDT
-905 DGLLSA
+905 DRLLA
-911 IDGATRAGDSVR
+911 TIDGATRAGAGVR

-933 LGTAMPANVLAL
+933 LGTAMPANVLVL

-954 PVSAV
+954 PVSAAA
-959 SIERAIE
+959 IERAIE

-977 AFRWGRVYRRDGA
+977 AFRWGRLYRRDGI

-995 LAGVAAAATS
+995 VAGIAGVAPAST
-1005 PEAPVAAPGL
+1005 PGDGDAPSL

-1022 RAKAAAKALV
+1022 RAKAAARVLV
-1032 QASGLAQVPGPA
+1032 ENSGLAASTTEA

-1050 MVERRAADLV
+1050 TVERRAADLV
-1060 DYQSA
+1060 DYQSRE
-1065 GLASE
+1065 LASA
-1070 YVDFVAAASARE
+1070 YVDFVDAASARE
-1082 REVMGE
+1082 REVIGD
-1088 RTELAAAVAHYLYKL
+1088 RTELADAVARYLYKL

-1120 LRQALRDAV
+1120 MADAMRDAV
-1129 GEYAGYRILLHPP
+1129 GDFAGYRILLHPP
-1142 ALRALG
+1142 VLRALG

-1155 GPLQRPALAVLKAMR
+1155 GPFQRPTLAVLKGLR
-1170 RLRGT
+1170 RLRDT
-1175 PLDLFGYAK
+1175 PFDMFGYAG
-1184 VRRVERQL
+1184 VRRTEREL
-1192 IADYRALMEAELDTL
+1192 IAEYRSLMEAELDAL
-1207 TPDTCERA
+1207 TPDTYDRA
-1215 VKLAQLPEVIR
+1215 LKLAQLPDVIR
-1226 GYEDVKLAGVDR
+1226 GYEDVKLANVER
-1238 FREQVRAIRNP
+1238 FREQVRAIRSP
-1249 DTQPVTLTP
+1249 GTRPVALTA
-1258 KPAS
+1258 KPAG

>member
-1 MRCPRRRVA
+1 MP
-10 AAHALSIVT
+10 S
-19 AQNGGV
+19 
-25 QPDPKAASA
+25 DAASQQ
-34 LGVASSAMSL
+34 
-44 RDTIVEVE
+44 R
-52 DFDLEQKFTLVRGRV
+52 DFDLDQKFTLERGRV

-87 RRGLRTATFISGYQG
+87 ARGLRTGTFISGYQG
-102 SPLGTVDLTIERH
+102 SPLGTVDLTIERNM
-115 RDVLDAH
+115 DLLTAH

-132 ELAASAVW
+132 ELAATAVW
-140 GSQEPLLGPLR
+140 GSQEPLLGPLAR
-151 SHDGVVG
+151 HDGVVG

-189 ALAGDDPLAK
+189 VLAGDDPMAK

-205 QVEPSFY
+205 QVEPAFY
-212 DAQIPI
+212 DAQIPV
-218 LYPGSM
+218 LYPGTM
-224 QEIIDLGL
+224 QEVLDLGL

-238 RYSGLWVAFKI
+238 RYSGLWTAFKI
-249 VTTIADGFGIA
+249 VTTVADGFGVA
-260 EVAPDRIVPTLPE
+260 EVAPDRVAPVDPG
-273 LEIDGRPWR
+273 LEVDGEPWR
-282 HAQRP
+282 HVQRP
-287 GLVTPLSLEQERD
+287 GLVTPLSLEQEKD

-317 LNEISGATG
+317 LNEISGAAG
-326 AARLGIAAA
+326 AARLGIVAA
-335 GRTFAELRQALADL
+335 GRTFQELRQALGDL
-349 GLDDD
+349 GLDDE
-354 ALRRFGI
+354 ALRHFGI
-361 RLLRLGMVWPMEPE
+361 RLLRLGMVWPVEPE
-375 IVRRF
+375 IVGRF
-380 AGGLNEILVLDEKR
+380 AGGLDEILVLDEKR

-404 LYGRAGAPRI
+404 LYGRAGAPRV

-449 LGGEVGSLP
+449 LGGEVGALP

-467 IEAASKAGA
+467 IEEASKAGA
-476 AEVARAP
+476 AVLARTP

-494 TAVPD
+494 TVAPE
-499 GSFAAAGVGCH
+499 GSFVGAGVGCH
-510 AMALWIDDRAK
+510 AMALWIDDRAQI
-521 VVHQMGGE
+521 VHQMGGE

-539 TDRPHMFQNVG
+539 TDRPHIFQNVG

-565 VAAGVDITYKILY
+565 VAADVDITYKILY

-589 VAGVMGVPE
+589 VAGAIGVAE
-598 LTRAMAAEGVGRII
+598 LTQAMAAEGVSRII
-612 VCSDEPGRHAG
+612 VCSDDPDRHTSGA
-623 GGPLATGA
+623 PLAEDTDI
-631 EVWGRDRLEEAQLL
+631 WRRDRLDEAQLA

-655 IYDQQCAAEK
+655 VYDQQCAAEK

-704 PVDTELGPK
+704 PVDTELGTK

-730 DCPSFIRVKTRTAKN
+730 DCPSFIRVKTRPA
-745 RTAGTAAGAASASGA
+745 RTKAAAAAGSGA
-760 AGAARTV
+760 GRGARTE
-767 RAQPPADI
+767 PPADI
-775 EEPDR
+775 AEPDR
-780 PVPGPGG
+780 PAPGPDG

-807 ATAALLDGLHVL
+807 ATAAVLDGFDVL

-848 LIGAGDADCY
+848 LIGAGGADCY
-858 LGLDLLVAA
+858 LGMDLLVAA
-867 DPKNLTRADPARTL
+867 DPKNLGTAERGRTL

-897 PDETYPDI
+897 TSETYPDI
-905 DGLLSA
+905 GAMLA
-911 IDGATRAGDSVR
+911 TIDGATRAEANVR

-933 LGTAMPANVLAL
+933 VGTAMPANVLVL

-954 PVSAV
+954 PVSAA

-977 AFRWGRVYRRDGA
+977 AFRWGRVYVRDGI

-995 LAGVAAAATS
+995 LAGVGDAAVPAETETAAGG
-1005 PEAPVAAPGL
+1005 P
-1015 GLDSVPA
+1015 GLDSVGA
-1022 RAKAAAKALV
+1022 RAKAAARSLV
-1032 QASGLAQVPGPA
+1032 QRSGLAAIGGDGGA

-1050 MVERRAADLV
+1050 TVQRRAADLV
-1060 DYQSA
+1060 DYQSRE
-1065 GLASE
+1065 LASH
-1070 YVDFVAAASARE
+1070 YVDFVDAASARE
-1082 REVMGE
+1082 REVMGD
-1088 RTELAAAVAHYLYKL
+1088 RTGLADAVARHLYKL

-1120 LRQALRDAV
+1120 VGDAVRDAV
-1129 GEYAGYRILLHPP
+1129 GDFAGYRILLHPP
-1142 ALRALG
+1142 VLRAMG

-1155 GPLQRPALAVLKAMR
+1155 GPFQRPALAVLKGLR

-1175 PLDLFGYAK
+1175 PLDVFGYAG
-1184 VRRVERQL
+1184 VRRTEREL
-1192 IADYRALMEAELDTL
+1192 IAEYRALMEAELDAL
-1207 TPDTCERA
+1207 TPATYDRA
-1215 VKLAQLPEVIR
+1215 VKLAELPDIIR
-1226 GYEDVKLAGVDR
+1226 GYEDVKLANVER
-1238 FREQVRAIRNP
+1238 FREQVRAIRSP
-1249 DTQPVTLTP
+1249 DTRPVALTA
-1258 KPAS
+1258 KPAE

>member
-1 MRCPRRRVA
+1 M
-10 AAHALSIVT
+10 L
-19 AQNGGV
+19 
-25 QPDPKAASA
+25 
-34 LGVASSAMSL
+34 
-44 RDTIVEVE
+44 E
-52 DFDLEQKFTLVRGRV
+52 DFDLDQKFTLERGRV
-67 LLTGVQALVRLP
+67 LLTGIQALVRLP
-79 IDQHRADA
+79 VDQHRADA
-87 RRGLRTATFISGYQG
+87 ARGLRTATFISGYQG
-102 SPLGTVDLTIERH
+102 SPLGTVDLTIERN
-115 RDVLDAH
+115 LALLSAH

-132 ELAASAVW
+132 ELAATAVW
-140 GSQEPLLGPLR
+140 GSQEPLLGPLAR
-151 SHDGVVG
+151 HDGVVG

-189 ALAGDDPLAK
+189 VLAGDDPMAK

-205 QVEPSFY
+205 QVEPTFY
-212 DAQIPI
+212 DAQIPV
-218 LYPGSM
+218 LYPGTM

-238 RYSGLWVAFKI
+238 RYSGLWTAFKI
-249 VTTIADGFGIA
+249 VTTVADGFGIA
-260 EVAPDRIVPTLPE
+260 EVAPDRVVPVDPG

-282 HAQRP
+282 HEQRP
-287 GLVTPLSLEQERD
+287 GLVTPMSLEQEKD

-326 AARLGIAAA
+326 AARLGIVAA
-335 GRTFAELRQALADL
+335 GRTFQELRQALSDL

-354 ALRRFGI
+354 ALQRFGI
-361 RLLRLGMVWPMEPE
+361 RLLRLGMVWPLEPQ

-380 AGGLNEILVLDEKR
+380 AGGLDEILVLDEKR
-394 AFIELFVRDI
+394 SFIELFVRDI
-404 LYGRAGAPRI
+404 LYGRAGAPRV

-430 ELSADRIAAVV
+430 ELSADRIAAAV

-449 LGGEVGSLP
+449 LRGEVGALP

-467 IEAASKAGA
+467 IEAAAAAGS
-476 AEVARAP
+476 AEVARLP

-494 TAVPD
+494 TAVPE
-499 GSFAAAGVGCH
+499 GSFAGAGVGCH
-510 AMALWIDDRAK
+510 AMALWIDDRAQT
-521 VVHQMGGE
+521 VHQMGGE

-539 TDRPHMFQNVG
+539 TDRTHMFQNVG

-565 VAAGVDITYKILY
+565 VAARIDITYKILY

-589 VAGVMGVPE
+589 VAGATGVPE
-598 LTRAMAAEGVGRII
+598 LTQSLAAEGVSRII
-612 VCSDEPGRHAG
+612 VCSDNPDRHQHG
-623 GGPLATGA
+623 VPLAQGA
-631 EVWGRDRLEEAQLL
+631 EVWSRDRLEEAQLI

-655 IYDQQCAAEK
+655 VYDQECAAEK

-704 PVDTELGPK
+704 PVDTELGTK

-730 DCPSFIRVKTRTAKN
+730 DCPSFIEVKTRPAKTKAN
-745 RTAGTAAGAASASGA
+745 AGTATGAGRATPSA
-760 AGAARTV
+760 
-767 RAQPPADI
+767 PPADI
-775 EEPDR
+775 AEPDR
-780 PVPGPGG
+780 PAPGPEGF
-787 YAVFMAGVGG
+787 AVFMAGVGG

-807 ATAALLDGLHVL
+807 ATAAMLDGLGIM

-833 VSHLRFFDGEASGAN
+833 VSHLRFFDGEPRGAN
-848 LIGAGDADCY
+848 LIGAAGADCY

-867 DPKNLTRADPARTL
+867 DPKNLTRADPGRTL

-897 PDETYPDI
+897 VEETYPEV
-905 DGLLSA
+905 DGMLSA
-911 IDGATRAGDSVR
+911 IDDATRRRDNVR

-954 PVSAV
+954 PVSAA
-959 SIERAIE
+959 SIERAVE
-966 LNGVAVAANIA
+966 LNGVAVTANIA
-977 AFRWGRVYRRDGA
+977 AFRWGRVYVREGA

-995 LAGVAAAATS
+995 LAGVAPSATS
-1005 PEAPVAAPGL
+1005 PETTAAVPGL

-1022 RAKAAAKALV
+1022 KAKAAARSLM
-1032 QASGLAQVPGPA
+1032 QESGLANVEGAAA
-1044 GAALAE
+1044 GALAE
-1050 MVERRAADLV
+1050 TVERRAADLV
-1060 DYQSA
+1060 DYQSDV
-1065 GLASE
+1065 LASA
-1070 YVDFVAAASARE
+1070 YVDFVDAASARE
-1082 REVMGE
+1082 REVMGD
-1088 RTELAAAVAHYLYKL
+1088 RTELAEAVARYLYKL

-1120 LRQALRDAV
+1120 VGEAVRDAV
-1129 GEYAGYRILLHPP
+1129 GDFAGYRILLHPP
-1142 ALRALG
+1142 VLRAMG
-1148 LKRKISL
+1148 MKRKIGL
-1155 GPLQRPALAVLKAMR
+1155 GPFQRPALGLLKAMR

-1175 PLDLFGYAK
+1175 PLDLFGRTSL
-1184 VRRVERQL
+1184 RRLEREL
-1192 IADYRALMEAELDTL
+1192 IAEYRDLIEAELDGL
-1207 TPDTCERA
+1207 TPDTYERA
-1215 VKLAQLPEVIR
+1215 VKLAGLPDVVR
-1226 GYEDVKLAGVDR
+1226 GYEDVKLAGVER
-1238 FREQVRAIRNP
+1238 FREQVRAIRSP
-1249 DTQPVTLTP
+1249 DARPVALTS
-1258 KPAS
+1258 KPAD

>member
-1 MRCPRRRVA
+1 MPLEVA
-10 AAHALSIVT
+10 AR
-19 AQNGGV
+19 G
-25 QPDPKAASA
+25 
-34 LGVASSAMSL
+34 
-44 RDTIVEVE
+44 E
-52 DFDLEQKFTLVRGRV
+52 DFDLDQKFTLERGRV

-87 RRGLRTATFISGYQG
+87 AQGLRTATFISGYQG
-102 SPLGTVDLTIERH
+102 SPLGTVDLTIERN
-115 RDVLDAH
+115 LDLLTAH

-132 ELAASAVW
+132 ELAATAVW
-140 GSQEPLLGPLR
+140 GSQEPLLGPLAR
-151 SHDGVVG
+151 HDGVVG

-189 ALAGDDPLAK
+189 VLAGDDPMAK

-205 QVEPSFY
+205 QVEPAFY
-212 DAQIPI
+212 DAQIPV
-218 LYPGSM
+218 LYPGTM
-224 QEIIDLGL
+224 QEVIDLGL

-238 RYSGLWVAFKI
+238 RYSGLWTAFKI
-249 VTTIADGFGIA
+249 VTTVADGFGIA
-260 EVAPDRIVPTLPE
+260 EVGPGRVAPVDPG
-273 LEIDGRPWR
+273 LEIDGEPWR
-282 HAQRP
+282 HVQRP
-287 GLVTPLSLEQERD
+287 GLVTPLSLEQEKD

-309 VAYAAANG
+309 TAYAAANG
-317 LNEISGATG
+317 LNEISGAAG
-326 AARLGIAAA
+326 AARLGIVAA
-335 GRTFAELRQALADL
+335 GRTFTELRQALGDL
-349 GLDDD
+349 GLDNE
-354 ALRRFGI
+354 ALRHFGI
-361 RLLRLGMVWPMEPE
+361 RLLRLGMVWPVEPE
-375 IVRRF
+375 IVQRF
-380 AGGLNEILVLDEKR
+380 AGGLDEILVLDEKR

-404 LYGRAGAPRI
+404 LYGRAGAPRV

-430 ELSADRIAAVV
+430 ELSADVIAVV
-441 ADRLRSGV
+441 VAERLRSGV
-449 LGGEVGSLP
+449 LGGEVGALP

-467 IEAASKAGA
+467 IDAA
-476 AEVARAP
+476 ARAGDAVLARTP

-494 TAVPD
+494 TAAPD
-499 GSFAAAGVGCH
+499 GSFVGAGVGCH
-510 AMALWIDDRAK
+510 AMALWIDDRAQI
-521 VVHQMGGE
+521 VHQMGGE

-539 TDRPHMFQNVG
+539 TDRPHIFQNVG

-589 VAGVMGVPE
+589 VAGSIGVAE
-598 LTRAMAAEGVGRII
+598 LTQAMAAEGVSRVI
-612 VCSDEPGRHAG
+612 VCSDDPDRHTSGAT
-623 GGPLATGA
+623 LAEGTD
-631 EVWGRDRLEEAQLL
+631 VWGRDRLHEAQLA

-704 PVDTELGPK
+704 PVDTELGTK

-730 DCPSFIRVKTRTAKN
+730 DCPSFIRVKTRP
-745 RTAGTAAGAASASGA
+745 GTTRATGAVAARGGRAAAGA
-760 AGAARTV
+760 
-767 RAQPPADI
+767 PPADI
-775 EEPDR
+775 AEPDR
-780 PVPGPGG
+780 PVPGPDGF
-787 YAVFMAGVGG
+787 AVFLAGVGG

-807 ATAALLDGLHVL
+807 ATAALLDGLGVI

-833 VSHLRFFDGEASGAN
+833 VSHLRFFDGEAAGAN
-848 LIGAGDADCY
+848 LIGAGGTDCY

-867 DPKNLTRADPARTL
+867 DPKNLAKAGGDGTL

-897 PDETYPDI
+897 VEETYPDTEQM
-905 DGLLSA
+905 LAA
-911 IDGATRAGDSVR
+911 IDAATRAGAGVR

-933 LGTAMPANVLAL
+933 LGTAMPANVLVL

-954 PVSAV
+954 PVSAA

-966 LNGVAVAANIA
+966 LNGVAVAANLA
-977 AFRWGRVYRRDGA
+977 AFRWGRVYTRDGI

-995 LAGVAAAATS
+995 LAGVAGVANRS
-1005 PEAPVAAPGL
+1005 PVETEPAAPGL
-1015 GLDSVPA
+1015 GLDSVGA
-1022 RAKAAAKALV
+1022 RAKATARSLV
-1032 QASGLAQVPGPA
+1032 ESSGLAEVPTDA

-1050 MVERRAADLV
+1050 TVERRAADLV
-1060 DYQSA
+1060 DYQSR
-1065 GLASE
+1065 GLASA
-1070 YVDFVAAASARE
+1070 YVDFVDAASARE
-1082 REVMGE
+1082 REVMGD
-1088 RTELAAAVAHYLYKL
+1088 RTELADSVARYLYKL

-1120 LRQALRDAV
+1120 MADAVRDAV
-1129 GEYAGYRILLHPP
+1129 GDFAGYRILLHPP
-1142 ALRALG
+1142 VLRALG

-1155 GPLQRPALAVLKAMR
+1155 GPLQRPALAVLKGLR

-1175 PLDLFGYAK
+1175 PFDVFGYAG
-1184 VRRVERQL
+1184 VRRTERQL
-1192 IADYRALMEAELDTL
+1192 ITEYRSLMEAELDAL
-1207 TPDTCERA
+1207 TPDTHDRA
-1215 VKLAQLPEVIR
+1215 VRLAQLPDVIR
-1226 GYEDVKLAGVDR
+1226 GYEDVKLANVAL
-1238 FREQVRAIRNP
+1238 FREQVRAIRSP
-1249 DTQPVTLTP
+1249 GMRPVALTA
-1258 KPAS
+1258 KPGS

>member
-1 MRCPRRRVA
+1 M
-10 AAHALSIVT
+10 
-19 AQNGGV
+19 Q
-25 QPDPKAASA
+25 Q
-34 LGVASSAMSL
+34 
-44 RDTIVEVE
+44 
-52 DFDLEQKFTLVRGRV
+52 DFDLDQKFTLERGRV

-79 IDQHRADA
+79 VDQHRADA
-87 RRGLRTATFISGYQG
+87 ARGLRTATFISGYQG
-102 SPLGTVDLTIERH
+102 SPLGTVDLTIERNMA
-115 RDVLDAH
+115 LLATH

-132 ELAASAVW
+132 ELAATAVW
-140 GSQEPLLGPLR
+140 GSQEPLLGPLAR
-151 SHDGVVG
+151 HDGVVG

-189 ALAGDDPLAK
+189 VLAGDDPMAK

-205 QVEPSFY
+205 QVEPTFY
-212 DAQIPI
+212 DAQIPV
-218 LYPGSM
+218 LYPGTM
-224 QEIIDLGL
+224 QEVIDLGL

-238 RYSGLWVAFKI
+238 RYSGLWTAFKV
-249 VTTIADGFGIA
+249 VTTVADGFGIA
-260 EVAPDRIVPTLPE
+260 EVGPDRIVPIDPG
-273 LEIDGRPWR
+273 LEIDGQPWR
-282 HAQRP
+282 HIQRP
-287 GLVTPLSLEQERD
+287 GLVTPLSLEQEKD

-326 AARLGIAAA
+326 AARLGIVAA
-335 GRTFAELRQALADL
+335 GRTFQELRQALGDI

-354 ALRRFGI
+354 GLRRFGI

-380 AGGLNEILVLDEKR
+380 AGGLDEILVLDEKR

-404 LYGRAGAPRI
+404 LYGRAGAPRV

-430 ELSADRIAAVV
+430 ELGADRIAAIV

-449 LGGEVGSLP
+449 LGGEVGALP

-467 IEAASKAGA
+467 IEAAARAGE
-476 AEVARAP
+476 AEVARTP

-494 TAVPD
+494 TVVPD
-499 GSFAAAGVGCH
+499 GSFVGAGVGCH
-510 AMALWIDDRAK
+510 AMALWIDDRAQI
-521 VVHQMGGE
+521 VHQMGGE

-539 TDRPHMFQNVG
+539 TDRSHMFQNVG

-589 VAGVMGVPE
+589 VAGAIGVPE
-598 LTRAMAAEGVGRII
+598 LTQSMDAEGVSRII
-612 VCSDEPGRHAG
+612 VCSDDPDRHAG
-623 GGPLATGA
+623 GGPLAEGA
-631 EVWGRDRLEEAQLL
+631 EVWGRDRLEEAQLA

-655 IYDQQCAAEK
+655 IYDQECAAEK

-704 PVDTELGPK
+704 PVDTELGTK

-730 DCPSFIRVKTRTAKN
+730 DCPSFIQVKTRPAK
-745 RTAGTAAGAASASGA
+745 AKAAAAGAVRVA
-760 AGAARTV
+760 
-767 RAQPPADI
+767 RAQPPHHIA
-775 EEPDR
+775 EPDL
-780 PVPGPGG
+780 PVPGPDG
-787 YAVFMAGVGG
+787 YGLFMAGVGG

-807 ATAALLDGLHVL
+807 ATAALLDGLDVM
-819 GLDQTGL
+819 GVDQTGL

-833 VSHLRFFDGEASGAN
+833 VSHLRFFDGEAKGAN
-848 LIGAGDADCY
+848 LIGAGGADCY

-867 DPKNLTRADPARTL
+867 DPKNLAKADPERTV

-897 PDETYPDI
+897 VEETYPDI
-905 DGLLSA
+905 DEMLST
-911 IDGATRAGDSVR
+911 IDGATRTGASVR

-933 LGTAMPANVLAL
+933 LGTDMPANVLAL

-954 PVSAV
+954 PVSAA

-977 AFRWGRVYRRDGA
+977 AFRWGRVYVREGT

-995 LAGVAAAATS
+995 LAGVASAATA
-1005 PEAPVAAPGL
+1005 ETTAAAPGL

-1022 RAKAAAKALV
+1022 RAKATARSLV
-1032 QASGLAQVPGPA
+1032 QNSGLAAIPTDD
-1044 GAALAE
+1044 GAAMVE
-1050 MVERRAADLV
+1050 TVERRAADLV
-1060 DYQSA
+1060 DYQSRE
-1065 GLASE
+1065 LASQ
-1070 YVDFVAAASARE
+1070 YVDFVDAASARE
-1082 REVMGE
+1082 REVMGD
-1088 RTELAAAVAHYLYKL
+1088 RTELAEAVARYLYKL

-1120 LRQALRDAV
+1120 VADAMRDAV
-1129 GEYAGYRILLHPP
+1129 GDFAGYRILLHPP
-1142 ALRALG
+1142 MLRALG
-1148 LKRKISL
+1148 LKRKISM
-1155 GPLQRPALAVLKAMR
+1155 GPFQRPALVVLKALR

-1175 PLDLFGYAK
+1175 PFDLFGYAK
-1184 VRRVERQL
+1184 VRRVEREL
-1192 IADYRALMEAELDTL
+1192 IAEYRTLMEAELDSL
-1207 TPDTCERA
+1207 TPAAYERA
-1215 VKLAQLPEVIR
+1215 VKLAQLPDVIR
-1226 GYEDVKLAGVDR
+1226 GYEDVKLAGVER
-1238 FREQVRAIRNP
+1238 FRQEVRAIRSP
-1249 DTQPVTLTP
+1249 DARPVALTA
-1258 KPAS
+1258 KPAG

>member
-1 MRCPRRRVA
+1 MSHDPPT
-10 AAHALSIVT
+10 LST
-19 AQNGGV
+19 LE
-25 QPDPKAASA
+25 S
-34 LGVASSAMSL
+34 
-44 RDTIVEVE
+44 
-52 DFDLEQKFTLVRGRV
+52 FDLDQKFTRERGRV
-67 LLTGVQALVRLP
+67 LLTGVQAVVRLP

-87 RRGLRTATFISGYQG
+87 ARGLRTATFISGYQG
-102 SPLGTVDLTIERH
+102 SPLGTVDLTIERNKA
-115 RDVLDAH
+115 LLEAH

-132 ELAASAVW
+132 ELAATAVW
-140 GSQEPLLGPLR
+140 GSQEPLLGPLAR
-151 SHDGVVG
+151 HDGVVG

-174 KHANFKGTAPNGGVL
+174 KHGNFKGTAANGGVL
-189 ALAGDDPLAK
+189 VLAGDDPMAK

-205 QVEPSFY
+205 AVEPAFY

-218 LYPGSM
+218 LYPGSI
-224 QEIIDLGL
+224 QEVIDLGL

-238 RYSGLWVAFKI
+238 RYSGLWVAFKV
-249 VTTIADGFGIA
+249 VTTIADGFSVV
-260 EVAPDRIVPTLPE
+260 EVSPDRVVPVHPE
-273 LEIDGRPWR
+273 LEIDGQPWR
-282 HAQRP
+282 HTQRP
-287 GLVTPLSLEQERD
+287 GLVTPASLEQEKD
-300 IAYGRLEAA
+300 IAYGRLDAA

-317 LNEISGATG
+317 LNKITGATG

-335 GRTFAELRQALADL
+335 GRTFTELRQALSDL
-349 GLDDD
+349 GLDDHD
-354 ALRRFGI
+354 LRRFGI
-361 RLLRLGMVWPMEPE
+361 RLLRLQMVWPVEPD

-380 AGGLNEILVLDEKR
+380 ARGLDEILVLDEKR
-394 AFIELFVRDI
+394 AFIELFMRDI

-414 VGKTDERG
+414 VGKTDELG

-441 ADRLRSGV
+441 ANRFRSGV
-449 LGGEVGSLP
+449 LGGELGALP
-458 VAVEARLAL
+458 VAVEARVAL
-467 IEAASKAGA
+467 IEAAAKAGA
-476 AEVARAP
+476 AVVARSP

-494 TAVPD
+494 TEVPD
-499 GSFAAAGVGCH
+499 GSFAGAGVGCH
-510 AMALWIDDRAK
+510 AMALWIDDRAGI
-521 VVHQMGGE
+521 VHQMGGE

-539 TDRPHMFQNVG
+539 TDRAHMFQNVG

-589 VAGVMGVPE
+589 VAGVIGVPE
-598 LTRAMAAEGVGRII
+598 LTQSMAAEGVSRTI
-612 VCSDEPGRHAG
+612 VCSDDPDRHAG
-623 GGPLATGA
+623 GGPLAPGA
-631 EVWGRDRLEEAQLL
+631 EIWGRDRLEEAQLL

-704 PVDTELGPK
+704 PVDTELGTK

-730 DCPSFIRVKTRTAKN
+730 DCPSFIEVKTRPAKTRAG
-745 RTAGTAAGAASASGA
+745 RTRSGQAPA
-760 AGAARTV
+760 AGAARAAP
-767 RAQPPADI
+767 AQPPADI
-775 EEPDR
+775 AEPER
-780 PVPGPGG
+780 PEPGPDG

-807 ATAALLDGLHVL
+807 ATAALLDGLDIL

-833 VSHLRFFDGEASGAN
+833 VSHLRFFAGEASGAN
-848 LIGAGDADCY
+848 LIGAGGADCY
-858 LGLDLLVAA
+858 LGLDLLVAS
-867 DPKNLTRADPARTL
+867 DPKNLTRADGDRTL

-897 PDETYPDI
+897 VDETYPDV
-905 DGLLSA
+905 DAMLA
-911 IDGATRAGDSVR
+911 TIDGATRARAGIR

-933 LGTAMPANVLAL
+933 CGTAMPANVLVL

-954 PVSAV
+954 PVSAA

-966 LNGVAVAANIA
+966 LNGVAVKANIA
-977 AFRWGRVYRRDGA
+977 AFRWGRVYVRDGA

-995 LAGVAAAATS
+995 LAGVGSVPAS
-1005 PEAPVAAPGL
+1005 SEAPATAPGL

-1022 RAKAAAKALV
+1022 TAKATARALM
-1032 QASGLAQVPGPA
+1032 QRSGLAQVTSAA

-1050 MVERRAADLV
+1050 LVERRAADLV
-1060 DYQSA
+1060 DYQSTA
-1065 GLASE
+1065 LASA
-1070 YVDFVAAASARE
+1070 YVDFVDAASARE
-1082 REVMGE
+1082 REVMGD
-1088 RTELAAAVAHYLYKL
+1088 RTELASEVARYLYKL

-1120 LRQALRDAV
+1120 IDGAVRDAV
-1129 GEYAGYRILLHPP
+1129 GDYTGYRILLHPP
-1142 ALRALG
+1142 VLRTMG

-1155 GPLQRPALAVLKAMR
+1155 GPFQRPVLGLLKAMR

-1175 PLDLFGYAK
+1175 PLDLFGYAR
-1184 VRRVERQL
+1184 VRRLEREL
-1192 IADYRALMEAELDTL
+1192 IAEYRNLMEAELDGL
-1207 TPDTCERA
+1207 TPERYERA
-1215 VKLAQLPEVIR
+1215 VKLAGLPDVIR
-1226 GYEDVKLAGVDR
+1226 GYEDVKLAGIER
-1238 FREQVRAIRNP
+1238 FRQQARAIASP
-1249 DTQPVTLTP
+1249 DAQPVALTS
-1258 KPAS
+1258 KPAG

>member
-1 MRCPRRRVA
+1 MLP
-10 AAHALSIVT
+10 
-19 AQNGGV
+19 
-25 QPDPKAASA
+25 
-34 LGVASSAMSL
+34 
-44 RDTIVEVE
+44 
-52 DFDLEQKFTLVRGRV
+52 DFDLDQKFTLERGRV
-67 LLTGVQALVRLP
+67 LLTGVQAVVRLP
-79 IDQHRADA
+79 VDQHRADA
-87 RRGLRTATFISGYQG
+87 ARGLRTATFISGYQG
-102 SPLGTVDLTIERH
+102 SPLGTVDLTIERNMA
-115 RDVLDAH
+115 LLEAH

-132 ELAASAVW
+132 ELAATAVW
-140 GSQEPLLGPLR
+140 GSQEPLLGPLAR
-151 SHDGVVG
+151 HDGVVG

-189 ALAGDDPLAK
+189 VLAGDDPMAK

-205 QVEPSFY
+205 QVEPAFY

-218 LYPGSM
+218 LYPGTM
-224 QEIIDLGL
+224 QEVIDLGL

-238 RYSGLWVAFKI
+238 RYSGLWVAFKV
-249 VTTIADGFGIA
+249 VTTVADGFGVA
-260 EVAPDRIVPTLPE
+260 EVAPDRIVPVDPR
-273 LEIDGRPWR
+273 LEIDGQPWR
-282 HAQRP
+282 HVQRP
-287 GLVTPLSLEQERD
+287 GLVTPLSLEQEKD

-309 VAYAAANG
+309 AAYAAANG
-317 LNEISGATG
+317 LNEITGATG
-326 AARLGIAAA
+326 AARLGIVAA
-335 GRTFAELRQALADL
+335 GRTFQELRQALSDL

-354 ALRRFGI
+354 ALRRLGI
-361 RLLRLGMVWPMEPE
+361 RLLRLGMVWPLEPE
-375 IVRRF
+375 IVGRF
-380 AGGLNEILVLDEKR
+380 AAGLDEILVLDEKR

-404 LYGRAGAPRI
+404 LYRRAGAPRV

-430 ELSADRIAAVV
+430 ELDADRIAAIV

-449 LGGEVGSLP
+449 LGGDIGALP

-467 IEAASKAGA
+467 IEEAARAGA
-476 AEVARAP
+476 AAVARTP

-494 TAVPD
+494 TTAPD
-499 GSFAAAGVGCH
+499 GSFVGAGVGCH
-510 AMALWIDDRAK
+510 AMALWIDDRAQI
-521 VVHQMGGE
+521 VHQMGGE

-539 TDRPHMFQNVG
+539 TDRPHIFQNVG

-589 VAGVMGVPE
+589 VAGSIGVAE
-598 LTRAMAAEGVGRII
+598 LSQSMAAEGVSRTI
-612 VCSDEPGRHAG
+612 VCSDDPHRHTDG
-623 GGPLATGA
+623 TPLAEGV
-631 EVWGRDRLEEAQLL
+631 EVWDRDRLDEAQIL

-704 PVDTELGPK
+704 PVETELGTK

-730 DCPSFIRVKTRTAKN
+730 DCPSFIRVDARPAKGK
-745 RTAGTAAGAASASGA
+745 AKAPAAGAVQA
-760 AGAARTV
+760 A

-775 EEPDR
+775 AEPDR
-780 PVPGPGG
+780 PGPGPDG
-787 YAVFMAGVGG
+787 YGLFMAGVGG

-807 ATAALLDGLHVL
+807 ATAALLDGLGVM
-819 GLDQTGL
+819 GVDQTGL

-833 VSHLRFFDGEASGAN
+833 VSHLRFFDGEAAGAN
-848 LIGAGDADCY
+848 MIGVGGADCY

-867 DPKNLTRADPARTL
+867 DPKNLAKADPERTV

-897 PDETYPDI
+897 VAETYPEV
-905 DGLLSA
+905 DGMLAA
-911 IDGATRAGDSVR
+911 IDEATRASAGVR

-954 PVSAV
+954 PVSADA
-959 SIERAIE
+959 IERAIE
-966 LNGVAVAANIA
+966 LNGVAVAANLA
-977 AFRWGRVYRRDGA
+977 AFRWGRVYVREGA

-995 LAGVAAAATS
+995 LAGTPAAA
-1005 PEAPVAAPGL
+1005 PPDEPVAAPGL
-1015 GLDSVPA
+1015 GLDSVPDKA
-1022 RAKAAAKALV
+1022 RRTARSLV
-1032 QASGLAQVPGPA
+1032 QDSGLAEAVGEDA
-1044 GAALAE
+1044 EALAE
-1050 MVERRAADLV
+1050 LVERRAADLV

-1065 GLASE
+1065 ALASE
-1070 YVDFVAAASARE
+1070 YVDFVDAASARE
-1082 REVMGE
+1082 REVMGD
-1088 RTELAAAVAHYLYKL
+1088 RTELSSSVARHLYKL
-1103 TAYKD
+1103 LAYKD

-1120 LRQALRDAV
+1120 VAEAMRDAV
-1129 GEYAGYRILLHPP
+1129 GDFGRHRILLHPP
-1142 ALRALG
+1142 VLRAMG
-1148 LKRKISL
+1148 LKRKISM
-1155 GPLQRPALAVLKAMR
+1155 GPFQRPALALLKAMR

-1175 PLDLFGYAK
+1175 PFDLFGYAK
-1184 VRRVERQL
+1184 VRRLEREL
-1192 IADYRALMEAELDTL
+1192 IAEYRTLMETELDGL
-1207 TPDTCERA
+1207 TPASYERA
-1215 VKLAQLPEVIR
+1215 VRLARLPDVIR
-1226 GYEDVKLAGVDR
+1226 GYEDVKLASVER
-1238 FREQVRAIRNP
+1238 FRAEVRAVLAP
-1249 DTQPVTLTP
+1249 EAQPVALTA
-1258 KPAS
+1258 KPSG

>member
-1 MRCPRRRVA
+1 
-10 AAHALSIVT
+10 
-19 AQNGGV
+19 
-25 QPDPKAASA
+25 
-34 LGVASSAMSL
+34 MSL
-44 RDTIVEVE
+44 DPPESPPLK
-52 DFDLEQKFTLVRGRV
+52 DFDLDQKFTLERGRV

-87 RRGLRTATFISGYQG
+87 ARGLRTATFISGYQG
-102 SPLGTVDLTIERH
+102 SPLGTVDLTIERNMA
-115 RDVLDAH
+115 LMEAH

-132 ELAASAVW
+132 ELAATAVW
-140 GSQEPLLGPLR
+140 GSQEPLLGPLAR
-151 SHDGVVG
+151 HDGVVG

-189 ALAGDDPLAK
+189 VLAGDDPMAK

-205 QVEPSFY
+205 QVEPTFY
-212 DAQIPI
+212 DAQIPV
-218 LYPGSM
+218 LYPGTM
-224 QEIIDLGL
+224 QEVIDLGL

-238 RYSGLWVAFKI
+238 RYSGLWTAFKV
-249 VTTIADGFGIA
+249 VTTVADGFGIA
-260 EVAPDRIVPTLPE
+260 EVAPDRVVPVDPA

-282 HAQRP
+282 HVQRP

-300 IAYGRLEAA
+300 IAYGRLTAA

-317 LNEISGATG
+317 LNEISGATA

-335 GRTFAELRQALADL
+335 GRTFQELRQALGDL

-354 ALRRFGI
+354 GLRRFGI

-380 AGGLNEILVLDEKR
+380 AGGLDEILVLDEKR

-404 LYGRAGAPRI
+404 LYGRGAAPRV

-430 ELSADRIAAVV
+430 ELGADRIAAIV

-449 LGGEVGSLP
+449 LGGEVGALP
-458 VAVEARLAL
+458 VAMEARLAL
-467 IEAASKAGA
+467 IEAAAAAGA
-476 AEVARAP
+476 AEVARTP

-494 TAVPD
+494 TVVPD
-499 GSFAAAGVGCH
+499 GSFVGAGVGCH
-510 AMALWIDDRAK
+510 AMALWIDDRAQI
-521 VVHQMGGE
+521 VHQMGGE

-539 TDRPHMFQNVG
+539 TDRTHMFQNVG

-589 VAGVMGVPE
+589 VAGAIDVPE
-598 LTRAMAAEGVGRII
+598 LTQSMDAEGVSRII
-612 VCSDEPGRHAG
+612 VCSDDPDRHTG
-623 GGPLATGA
+623 GGPLAEGA
-631 EVWGRDRLEEAQLL
+631 EVWGRDRLEEAQLA

-704 PVDTELGPK
+704 PVDTELGTK

-730 DCPSFIRVKTRTAKN
+730 DCPSFIQVKTRPAK
-745 RTAGTAAGAASASGA
+745 AKAAAGAVRVA
-760 AGAARTV
+760 
-767 RAQPPADI
+767 RAQPPDDI
-775 EEPDR
+775 AEPAL
-780 PVPGPGG
+780 PVPGPDG
-787 YAVFMAGVGG
+787 YGLFMAGVGG

-807 ATAALLDGLHVL
+807 AAAALLDGLGVM
-819 GLDQTGL
+819 GVDQTGL

-833 VSHLRFFDGEASGAN
+833 VSHLRFFDGEAKGAN
-848 LIGAGDADCY
+848 LIGAGGADCY

-867 DPKNLTRADPARTL
+867 DPKNLAKADPERTV

-897 PDETYPDI
+897 VEETYPDI
-905 DGLLSA
+905 AEMLSA
-911 IDGATRAGDSVR
+911 IDGATRTGASVR

-954 PVSAV
+954 PVSAAA
-959 SIERAIE
+959 IERAIE

-977 AFRWGRVYRRDGA
+977 AFRWGRVYVREGT

-995 LAGVAAAATS
+995 LAGVASAATA
-1005 PEAPVAAPGL
+1005 ETAAAAPGP

-1022 RAKAAAKALV
+1022 RAEATARSLV
-1032 QASGLAQVPGPA
+1032 QNSGLAAIPTDG
-1044 GAALAE
+1044 GAALVEA
-1050 MVERRAADLV
+1050 VERRAADLV

-1065 GLASE
+1065 ALASE
-1070 YVDFVAAASARE
+1070 YVDFVDAASARE
-1082 REVMGE
+1082 REVMGD
-1088 RTELAAAVAHYLYKL
+1088 RTELAEAVARYLYKL

-1120 LRQALRDAV
+1120 VADAMRDAV
-1129 GEYAGYRILLHPP
+1129 GDFAGYRILLHPP
-1142 ALRALG
+1142 MLRALG
-1148 LKRKISL
+1148 LKRKISM
-1155 GPLQRPALAVLKAMR
+1155 GPFQRPALVVLKALR

-1175 PLDLFGYAK
+1175 PFDLFGYARM
-1184 VRRVERQL
+1184 RRVEREL
-1192 IADYRALMEAELDTL
+1192 ITEYRTLVEAELDSL
-1207 TPDTCERA
+1207 TPATYERA
-1215 VKLAQLPEVIR
+1215 TKLAQLPDVIR
-1226 GYEDVKLAGVDR
+1226 GYEDVKLAGVER
-1238 FREQVRAIRNP
+1238 FRQEVRAIRSP
-1249 DTQPVTLTP
+1249 DARPVALTA
-1258 KPAS
+1258 KPAG